1 MLKKHLHKYMYKIS
15 KLNRMASKLVLCSVF
30 SFGGTVVVAGS
41 TGYMQL
47 INKDNINIHLH
58 AGHAAQALH
67 QLSQQTGRAIG
78 YDRNTIALE
87 SISVAEKVFRKASFD
102 EVLNYILK
110 GTDIRPKEVSGG
122 IVLVRYAEK
131 QQSYGLKLQISDPQ
145 QRPIAGASVRELT
158 TGQSRL
164 SNEKGEVTIKL
175 PAGEYN
181 LVVTHIGYEKKELY
195 NLRLDAN
202 HLVVQQVTLKSK
214 DKALDEVVVTALGIK
229 RQDRSL
235 GYAVGKIKGDDLNR
249 VNNDNFLVGMA
260 GKVPGVSIS
269 ATGPTGSTVNMVI
282 RGASSLS
289 TDNQPLFV
297 VDGVPLMN
305 SLNNIG
311 EIGDDNKVDYGN
323 AIANINPED
332 IENISILKGPSA
344 AALYGSRAGN
354 GVVLITTKTGRSV
367 EKMTIGLTSNTVFD
381 IPYKF
386 IGLHNKFASGT
397 MPWRPG
403 DQPGDL
409 LIEES
414 SSAMVGPAL
423 DKGYKAVQWNSPL
436 DENGKPIPTELKSYP
451 DNIKNFVRTGLTS
464 TNGLSLSNRSEKLDY
479 RFSYSNMANKGIIP
493 NSDLFRNT
501 LNINSTMRLRK
512 DLSLGLSLDAS
523 RNNSNNRP
531 AGNRG
536 TNPMQAAYEVA
547 PHINILDLKDYWL
560 PGQEQIQ
567 QRSQSVGNHNNPY
580 FLAYGVNNAFT
591 RDRVFGNLRLDWTIR
606 KDWTAMLRYATDI
619 YWENRETKIPYSY
632 TNEPRGAYGIVNL
645 MNMEQ
650 NIDFL
655 TTYTKKWADF
665 QASGSLGGNLRY
677 NRGTSV
683 QNISKS
689 GAGLITP
696 GLYTLA
702 NISPLNLDFNSAI
715 SERAINSIYGLINL
729 NYRDMIY
736 LDLTGRNDWSSTLP
750 VNNRSYFYPS
760 ASLSVLANR
769 MLSLPKTVALLK
781 IRGGVARVG
790 NDTYPYNLSN
800 VLSNPGS
807 WGDVLRL
814 TRSGALLVPDL
825 KPEIATSYEIGADL
839 ALWDNRLKFEG
850 TYYKLDNKNQI
861 ISTTLPGSS
870 GFNSKNINAG
880 LLSSRGIELAVS
892 GRPIARQ
899 HWSWDVGVNWHRNR
913 TRIDELSEGVEFYTF
928 WTDGRGGART
938 YVGEEIGDLYD
949 SKLVTVEDP
958 SSPYYGYPIL
968 NKNGSWQAVRINN
981 SRNKIGNFNPDF
993 TMGLQSSLRY
1003 KRWTMNIAADM
1014 RFGGKFM
1021 SQTYRYFESNL
1032 TTQRFLDQLINPNG
1046 MTGETLRNYLV
1057 DHDLVR
1063 VKDNRYPIVGGPG
1076 EEYGGYPVNVG
1087 GVTGNFGV
1095 FNPGVIAQYD
1105 DKGNITGYTENL
1117 GGEGTKYI
1125 AYSDNYPWDFMNAA
1139 TFDAS
1144 FIKLR
1149 ELSFSYD
1156 VSGKWLKR
1164 FGIEKGSV
1172 GVYTRNLILW
1182 TKAKVGVDPE
1192 MAFQPET
1199 GVGFKQGIER
1209 YNVTPWA
1216 MPVGFKI
1223 NVTF

>member
-1 MLKKHLHKYMYKIS
+1 MYKII
-15 KLNRMASKLVLCSVF
+15 KLTGLATKLALCSLV
-30 SFGGTVVVAGS
+30 SCAVVDSQARVLDRGS
-41 TGYMQL
+41 AAHWDT
-47 INKDNINIHLH
+47 ITIHLLN
-58 AGHAAQALH
+58 GNAAQAIA
-67 QLSQQTGRAIG
+67 QLSKVTGQAIG
-78 YDRNTIALE
+78 YDRKMLQLERISIAQ
-87 SISVAEKVFRKASFD
+87 KTFQHASFD
-102 EVLNYILK
+102 EVLAYILK
-110 GTDIRPKEVSGG
+110 GTNIQSKRVLGG
-122 IVLVRYAEK
+122 VVLVKNGNK
-131 QQSYGLKLQISDPQ
+131 QELYDLKLQLVDRNKQ
-145 QRPIAGASVRELT
+145 PIRGASVRIPLT
-158 TGQSRL
+158 GESAL
-164 SNEKGEVTIKL
+164 SNADGEVTIKL
-175 PAGEYN
+175 AAGVYN
-181 LVVTHIGYEKKELY
+181 VLITHIGYEPKELTG
-195 NLRLDAN
+195 LKLDAGAAA
-202 HLVVQQVTLKSK
+202 VRQVILN
-214 DKALDEVVVTALGIK
+214 DDDNELDEVVVTALGIK

-235 GYAVGKIKGDDLNR
+235 GYAVGKIKGEDINR

-269 ATGPTGSTVNMVI
+269 ATGPTGSSVNMVI

-311 EIGDDNKVDYGN
+311 QIGDDNKVDYGN

-332 IENISILKGPSA
+332 IDNISILKGPSA

-354 GVVLITTKTGRSV
+354 GVVLITTKSGKNA
-367 EKMTIGLTSNTVFD
+367 EKMTIAVTSNTVFD

-386 IGLHNKFASGT
+386 IELHNKFASGT
-397 MPWRPG
+397 LPWRPG
-403 DQPGDL
+403 DLPGNL
-409 LIEES
+409 VIEEES
-414 SSAMVGPAL
+414 SVMVGPAL

-436 DENGKPIPTELKSYP
+436 DENGKPIPTELKAYP
-451 DNIKNFVRTGLTS
+451 DNIKNFVQTGVTS
-464 TNGLSLSNRSEKLDY
+464 TNGISLSNRSEKLDY

-501 LNINSTMRLRK
+501 LNVNSTMRLRNS
-512 DLSLGLSLDAS
+512 LTLGLALDAS

-547 PHINILDLKDYWL
+547 PHINIVDLQDYWL

-567 QRSQSVGNHNNPY
+567 QRSQSIGNHNNPY

-591 RDRVFGNLRLDWTIR
+591 RDRVFGNLRLDWTIK

-655 TTYTKKWADF
+655 TTYTTKLDAV
-665 QASGSLGGNLRY
+665 QVTGSLGGNLRY
-677 NRGTSV
+677 NRGKSV
-683 QNISKS
+683 QNTSKN

-702 NISPLNLDFNSAI
+702 NISPLNLDFYSTI
-715 SERAINSIYGLINL
+715 SERAINSVYGLVNL
-729 NYRDMIY
+729 SYRDMVY
-736 LDLTGRNDWSSTLP
+736 LDVTGRNDWSSTLP

-760 ASLSVLANR
+760 ASLSVLANQVF
-769 MLSLPKTVALLK
+769 SLPKTINLAKLRAG
-781 IRGGVARVG
+781 IARVG

-814 TRSGALLVPDL
+814 TRSGSLLVPNL
-825 KPEIATSYEIGADL
+825 KPEIATSYEFGLDL
-839 ALWDNRLKFEG
+839 GMWNNRLKFEG
-850 TYYKLDNKNQI
+850 TYYKLENKNQI

-892 GRPIARQ
+892 GRPIAKEN
-899 HWSWDVGVNWHRNR
+899 WTWDIGVNWHRNR
-913 TRIDELSEGVEFYTF
+913 TRIDKLSEGVEFYTF

-949 SKLVTVEDP
+949 SKLVTVEDQ
-958 SSPYYGYPIL
+958 SSPYYGFPIL

-1003 KRWTMNIAADM
+1003 KKWTMNIAADM

-1032 TTQRFLDQLINPNG
+1032 TTQRFLDQMINPNG

-1057 DHDLVR
+1057 DNNLVR
-1063 VKDNRYPIVGGPG
+1063 VQGNRYPIVGGPG
-1076 EEYGGYPVNVG
+1076 EEYGGYPISVG
-1087 GVTGNFGV
+1087 GLVGNFGV

-1105 DKGNITGYTENL
+1105 AKGNITGYTENL

-1156 VSGKWLKR
+1156 LSGKWLKR
-1164 FGIEKGSV
+1164 LGIENGSV

-1182 TKAKVGVDPE
+1182 TKAKVGIDPE

-1199 GVGFKQGIER
+1199 GIGFKQGIER
-1209 YNVTPWA
+1209 YNVTPWS
-1216 MPVGFKI
+1216 MPIGFKV

>member
-1 MLKKHLHKYMYKIS
+1 MYKII
-15 KLNRMASKLVLCSVF
+15 KLTSLATKLALCSMV
-30 SFGGTVVVAGS
+30 SCAVTSSQAKGLDRISMAHW
-41 TGYMQL
+41 
-47 INKDNINIHLH
+47 DNINIHLLN
-58 AGHAAQALH
+58 GNAAQAIL
-67 QLSQQTGRAIG
+67 QLSKQTGQAIG
-78 YDRNTIALE
+78 YDRNMLQLE
-87 SISVAEKVFRKASFD
+87 RISIAEKTFQNASFE
-102 EVLNYILK
+102 EVLNYILN
-110 GTDIRPKEVSGG
+110 GTNIKSKKVAGG
-122 IVLVRYAEK
+122 IVLVKNGNK
-131 QQSYGLKLQISDPQ
+131 QELYDLKLQVVDRKNQ
-145 QRPIAGASVRELT
+145 PIGGASVRIPL
-158 TGQSRL
+158 TGQSAS
-164 SNEKGEVTIKL
+164 SNAQGEVAIRLAPGVYDVT
-175 PAGEYN
+175 
-181 LVVTHIGYEKKELY
+181 VTHVGYAKKEL
-195 NLRLDAN
+195 NSLRVDASN
-202 HLVVQQVTLKSK
+202 VKVYPVTLTE
-214 DKALDEVVVTALGIK
+214 DDNELDEVVVTALGIK

-235 GYAVGKIKGDDLNR
+235 GYAVGKIKGEDINR

-269 ATGPTGSTVNMVI
+269 ATGPTGSSVNMVI

-311 EIGDDNKVDYGN
+311 QIGDDNKVDYGN

-332 IENISILKGPSA
+332 IDNISILKGPSA

-354 GVVLITTKTGRSV
+354 GVVLITTKSGKNA
-367 EKMTIGLTSNTVFD
+367 EKMTIAVTSNTVFD

-386 IGLHNKFASGT
+386 IDLHNKFASGT

-403 DQPGDL
+403 DLPGNL
-409 LIEES
+409 VIEEES
-414 SSAMVGPAL
+414 SVMVGPAL

-451 DNIKNFVRTGLTS
+451 NNIKNFVQTGITS
-464 TNGLSLSNRSEKLDY
+464 TNGISLSNRSEKLDY

-512 DLSLGLSLDAS
+512 SLTLGLALDAS

-547 PHINILDLKDYWL
+547 PHINILDLQDYWL
-560 PGQEQIQ
+560 PGQEEIQ
-567 QRSQSVGNHNNPY
+567 QRSQSIGNHNNPY

-591 RDRVFGNLRLDWTIR
+591 RDRVFGNLRLDWTIK
-606 KDWTAMLRYATDI
+606 KDWTAMIRYATDI

-655 TTYTKKWADF
+655 TTYSKKLAAF
-665 QASGSLGGNLRY
+665 QFTGSLGGNLRY
-677 NRGTSV
+677 NRGKSV
-683 QNISKS
+683 QNTSKN

-702 NISPLNLDFNSAI
+702 NISPLNLDFYSTI
-715 SERAINSIYGLINL
+715 SERAINSVYGLINL
-729 NYRDMIY
+729 SYRDMVY
-736 LDLTGRNDWSSTLP
+736 LDVTGRNDWSSTLP

-760 ASLSVLANR
+760 ASLSVLANQVF
-769 MLSLPKTVALLK
+769 SLPKTINLAKLRAG
-781 IRGGVARVG
+781 IARVG

-814 TRSGALLVPDL
+814 TRSGSLLVPNL
-825 KPEIATSYEIGADL
+825 KPEIATSYEFGFDL
-839 ALWDNRLKFEG
+839 GMWNNRLKFEG
-850 TYYKLDNKNQI
+850 TYYKLENKNQI

-880 LLSSRGIELAVS
+880 LLSSRGIELALS
-892 GRPIARQ
+892 GRPIAKEN
-899 HWSWDVGVNWHRNR
+899 WSWDVGVNWHRNR

-949 SKLVTVEDP
+949 SKLVTVEDQ
-958 SSPYYGYPIL
+958 SSPYYGFPIL

-1003 KRWTMNIAADM
+1003 KKWTMNIAADM

-1032 TTQRFLDQLINPNG
+1032 TTQRFLDQMINPNG

-1057 DHDLVR
+1057 DNNLVR
-1063 VKDNRYPIVGGPG
+1063 VQGNRYPIVGGPG
-1076 EEYGGYPVNVG
+1076 EEYGGYPISVG
-1087 GVTGNFGV
+1087 GMVGNFGV

-1105 DKGNITGYTENL
+1105 AKGNITGYTENL

-1156 VSGKWLKR
+1156 LSGKWLKR
-1164 FGIEKGSV
+1164 LGIENGSV
-1172 GVYTRNLILW
+1172 GIYTRNLILW
-1182 TKAKVGVDPE
+1182 TKAKVGIDPE

-1199 GVGFKQGIER
+1199 GIGFKQGIER
-1209 YNVTPWA
+1209 YNVTPWS
-1216 MPVGFKI
+1216 MPIGFKV

>member
-1 MLKKHLHKYMYKIS
+1 MYKII
-15 KLNRMASKLVLCSVF
+15 KLTGLATKLALCSLV
-30 SFGGTVVVAGS
+30 SCAVVDSQARVLDRGS
-41 TGYMQL
+41 AAHWDT
-47 INKDNINIHLH
+47 ITIHLLN
-58 AGHAAQALH
+58 GNAAQAIA
-67 QLSQQTGRAIG
+67 QLSKVTGQAIG
-78 YDRNTIALE
+78 YDRKMLQLERISIAQRT
-87 SISVAEKVFRKASFD
+87 FQHASFE
-102 EVLNYILK
+102 EVLAYILK
-110 GTDIRPKEVSGG
+110 GTNIQSKRVLGG
-122 IVLVRYAEK
+122 VVLVKDGNK
-131 QQSYGLKLQISDPQ
+131 QELYDLKLQLVDRNKQ
-145 QRPIAGASVRELT
+145 PIRGASVRIPLT
-158 TGQSRL
+158 GESAL
-164 SNEKGEVTIKL
+164 SNADGEVTIKL
-175 PAGEYN
+175 AAGVYN
-181 LVVTHIGYEKKELY
+181 VLITHIGYEPKELTG
-195 NLRLDAN
+195 LKLDAGAAA
-202 HLVVQQVTLKSK
+202 VRQVILNDDDNK
-214 DKALDEVVVTALGIK
+214 LDEVVVTALGIK

-235 GYAVGKIKGDDLNR
+235 GYAVGKIKGEDINR

-269 ATGPTGSTVNMVI
+269 ATGPTGSSVNMVI

-311 EIGDDNKVDYGN
+311 QIGDDNKVDYGN

-332 IENISILKGPSA
+332 IDNISILKGPSA

-354 GVVLITTKTGRSV
+354 GVVLITTKSGKNA
-367 EKMTIGLTSNTVFD
+367 EKMTIAVTSNTVFD

-386 IGLHNKFASGT
+386 IELHNKFASGT
-397 MPWRPG
+397 LPWRPG
-403 DQPGDL
+403 DLPGNL
-409 LIEES
+409 VIEEES
-414 SSAMVGPAL
+414 SVMVGPAL

-436 DENGKPIPTELKSYP
+436 DENGKPIPTELKAYP
-451 DNIKNFVRTGLTS
+451 DNIKNFVQTGVTS
-464 TNGLSLSNRSEKLDY
+464 TNGISLSNRSEKLDY

-501 LNINSTMRLRK
+501 LNVNSTMRLRNS
-512 DLSLGLSLDAS
+512 LTLGLALDAS

-547 PHINILDLKDYWL
+547 PHINIVDLQDYWL

-567 QRSQSVGNHNNPY
+567 QRSQSIGNHNNPY

-591 RDRVFGNLRLDWTIR
+591 RDRVFGNLRLDWTIK

-655 TTYTKKWADF
+655 TTYTTKLDAF
-665 QASGSLGGNLRY
+665 QVTGSLGGNLRY
-677 NRGTSV
+677 NRGKSV
-683 QNISKS
+683 QNTSKN

-702 NISPLNLDFNSAI
+702 NISPLNLDFYSTI
-715 SERAINSIYGLINL
+715 SERAINSVYGLVNL
-729 NYRDMIY
+729 SYRDMVY
-736 LDLTGRNDWSSTLP
+736 LDVTGRNDWSSTLP

-760 ASLSVLANR
+760 ASLSVLANQVF
-769 MLSLPKTVALLK
+769 SLPKTINLAKLRAG
-781 IRGGVARVG
+781 IARVG

-814 TRSGALLVPDL
+814 TRSGSLLVPNL
-825 KPEIATSYEIGADL
+825 KPEIATSYEFGLDL
-839 ALWDNRLKFEG
+839 GMWNNRLKFEG
-850 TYYKLDNKNQI
+850 TYYKLENKNQI

-892 GRPIARQ
+892 GRPIAKEN
-899 HWSWDVGVNWHRNR
+899 WTWDIGVNWHRNR
-913 TRIDELSEGVEFYTF
+913 TRIDKLSEGVEFYTF

-949 SKLVTVEDP
+949 SKLVTVEDQ
-958 SSPYYGYPIL
+958 SSPYYGFPIL

-1003 KRWTMNIAADM
+1003 KKWTMNIAADM

-1032 TTQRFLDQLINPNG
+1032 TTQRFLDQMINPNG
-1046 MTGETLRNYLV
+1046 MTGETLRNYLI
-1057 DHDLVR
+1057 DNNLVR
-1063 VKDNRYPIVGGPG
+1063 VQGNRYPIVGGPG
-1076 EEYGGYPVNVG
+1076 EEYGGYPISVG
-1087 GVTGNFGV
+1087 GLVGNFGV

-1105 DKGNITGYTENL
+1105 AKGNITGYTENL

-1156 VSGKWLKR
+1156 LSGKWLKR
-1164 FGIEKGSV
+1164 LGIENSSV

-1182 TKAKVGVDPE
+1182 TKAKVGIDPE

-1199 GVGFKQGIER
+1199 GIGFKQGIER
-1209 YNVTPWA
+1209 YNVTPWS
-1216 MPVGFKI
+1216 MPIGFKV

>member
-1 MLKKHLHKYMYKIS
+1 MYKII
-15 KLNRMASKLVLCSVF
+15 KLTGLATKLALCSLV
-30 SFGGTVVVAGS
+30 SCAVVDSQARVLDRGS
-41 TGYMQL
+41 AAHWDT
-47 INKDNINIHLH
+47 ITIHLLN
-58 AGHAAQALH
+58 GNAAQAIA
-67 QLSQQTGRAIG
+67 QLSKVTGQAIG
-78 YDRNTIALE
+78 YDRKMLQLERISIAQ
-87 SISVAEKVFRKASFD
+87 KTFQHASFE
-102 EVLNYILK
+102 EVLAYILK
-110 GTDIRPKEVSGG
+110 GTNIQSKRVLGG
-122 IVLVRYAEK
+122 VVLVKNGNK
-131 QQSYGLKLQISDPQ
+131 QELYDLKLQLVDRNKQ
-145 QRPIAGASVRELT
+145 PIRGASVRIPLT
-158 TGQSRL
+158 GESAL
-164 SNEKGEVTIKL
+164 SNADGEVTIKL
-175 PAGEYN
+175 AAGVYN
-181 LVVTHIGYEKKELY
+181 VLITHIGYEPKELTD
-195 NLRLDAN
+195 LKLDAGAAA
-202 HLVVQQVTLKSK
+202 VRQVILNDDDNK
-214 DKALDEVVVTALGIK
+214 LDEVVVTALGIK

-235 GYAVGKIKGDDLNR
+235 GYAVGKIKGEDINR

-269 ATGPTGSTVNMVI
+269 ATGPTGSSVNMVI

-311 EIGDDNKVDYGN
+311 QIGDDNKVDYGN

-332 IENISILKGPSA
+332 IDNISILKGPSA

-354 GVVLITTKTGRSV
+354 GVVLITTKSGKNA
-367 EKMTIGLTSNTVFD
+367 EKMTIAVTSNTVFD

-386 IGLHNKFASGT
+386 IELHNKFASGT
-397 MPWRPG
+397 LPWRPG
-403 DQPGDL
+403 DLPGNL
-409 LIEES
+409 VIEEES
-414 SSAMVGPAL
+414 SVMVGPAL

-436 DENGKPIPTELKSYP
+436 DENGKPIPTELKAYP
-451 DNIKNFVRTGLTS
+451 DNIKNFVQTGVTS
-464 TNGLSLSNRSEKLDY
+464 TNGISLSNRSEKLDY

-501 LNINSTMRLRK
+501 LNVNSTMRLRNS
-512 DLSLGLSLDAS
+512 LTLGLALDAS

-547 PHINILDLKDYWL
+547 PHINIVDLQDYWL

-567 QRSQSVGNHNNPY
+567 QRSQSIGNHNNPY

-591 RDRVFGNLRLDWTIR
+591 RDRVFGNLRLDWTIK

-655 TTYTKKWADF
+655 TTYTTKLDAF
-665 QASGSLGGNLRY
+665 QVTGSLGGNLRY
-677 NRGTSV
+677 NRGKSV
-683 QNISKS
+683 QNTSKN

-702 NISPLNLDFNSAI
+702 NISPLNLDFYSTI
-715 SERAINSIYGLINL
+715 SERAINSVYGLVNL
-729 NYRDMIY
+729 SYRDMVY
-736 LDLTGRNDWSSTLP
+736 LDVTGRNDWSSTLP

-760 ASLSVLANR
+760 ASLSVLANQVF
-769 MLSLPKTVALLK
+769 SLPKTINLAKLRAG
-781 IRGGVARVG
+781 IARVG

-814 TRSGALLVPDL
+814 TRSGSLLVPNL
-825 KPEIATSYEIGADL
+825 KPEIATSYEFGLDL
-839 ALWDNRLKFEG
+839 GMWNNRLKFEG
-850 TYYKLDNKNQI
+850 TYYKLENKNQI

-892 GRPIARQ
+892 GRPIAKEN
-899 HWSWDVGVNWHRNR
+899 WTWDIGVNWHRNR
-913 TRIDELSEGVEFYTF
+913 TRIDKLSEGVEFYTF

-949 SKLVTVEDP
+949 SKLVTVEDQ
-958 SSPYYGYPIL
+958 SSPYYGFPIL

-1003 KRWTMNIAADM
+1003 KKWTMNIAADM

-1032 TTQRFLDQLINPNG
+1032 TTQRFLDQMINPIG
-1046 MTGETLRNYLV
+1046 MTGETLRNYLI
-1057 DHDLVR
+1057 DNNLVR
-1063 VKDNRYPIVGGPG
+1063 VQGNRYPIVGGPG
-1076 EEYGGYPVNVG
+1076 EEYGGYPISVG
-1087 GVTGNFGV
+1087 GLVGNFGV

-1105 DKGNITGYTENL
+1105 AKGNITGYTENL

-1156 VSGKWLKR
+1156 LSGKWLKR
-1164 FGIEKGSV
+1164 LGIENSSV

-1182 TKAKVGVDPE
+1182 TKAKVGIDPE

-1199 GVGFKQGIER
+1199 GIGFKQGIER
-1209 YNVTPWA
+1209 YNVTPWS
-1216 MPVGFKI
+1216 MPIGFKV

>member
-1 MLKKHLHKYMYKIS
+1 MYKII
-15 KLNRMASKLVLCSVF
+15 KLTSLATKLALCSMV
-30 SFGGTVVVAGS
+30 SCAVTSSQAKGLDRISMAHW
-41 TGYMQL
+41 
-47 INKDNINIHLH
+47 DNINIHLLN
-58 AGHAAQALH
+58 GNAAQAIL
-67 QLSQQTGRAIG
+67 QLSKQTGQAIG
-78 YDRNTIALE
+78 YDRNMLQLE
-87 SISVAEKVFRKASFD
+87 RISIAEKTFQNASFE
-102 EVLNYILK
+102 EVLNYILN
-110 GTDIRPKEVSGG
+110 GTNIKSKKVAGG
-122 IVLVRYAEK
+122 IVLVKNGNK
-131 QQSYGLKLQISDPQ
+131 QELYDLKLQVVDRKNQ
-145 QRPIAGASVRELT
+145 PIGGASVRIPL
-158 TGQSRL
+158 TGQSAS
-164 SNEKGEVTIKL
+164 SNAQGEVAIRLAPSVYDVT
-175 PAGEYN
+175 
-181 LVVTHIGYEKKELY
+181 VTHVGYAKKEL
-195 NLRLDAN
+195 NSLRVDASN
-202 HLVVQQVTLKSK
+202 VKVYPVTLTE
-214 DKALDEVVVTALGIK
+214 DDNELDEVVVTALGIK

-235 GYAVGKIKGDDLNR
+235 GYAVGKIKGEDINR

-269 ATGPTGSTVNMVI
+269 ATGPTGSSVNMVI

-311 EIGDDNKVDYGN
+311 QIGDDNKVDYGN

-332 IENISILKGPSA
+332 IDNISILKGPSA

-354 GVVLITTKTGRSV
+354 GVVLITTKSGKNA
-367 EKMTIGLTSNTVFD
+367 EKMTIAVTSNTVFD

-386 IGLHNKFASGT
+386 IDLHNKFASGT

-403 DQPGDL
+403 DLPGNL
-409 LIEES
+409 VIEEES
-414 SSAMVGPAL
+414 SVMVGPAL

-451 DNIKNFVRTGLTS
+451 NNIKNFVQTGITS
-464 TNGLSLSNRSEKLDY
+464 TNGISLSNRSEKLDY

-512 DLSLGLSLDAS
+512 SLTLGLALDAS

-536 TNPMQAAYEVA
+536 TNPIQAAYEVA
-547 PHINILDLKDYWL
+547 PHINILDLQDYWL
-560 PGQEQIQ
+560 PGQEEIQ
-567 QRSQSVGNHNNPY
+567 QRSQSIGNHNNPY

-591 RDRVFGNLRLDWTIR
+591 RDRVFGNLRLDWTIK
-606 KDWTAMLRYATDI
+606 KDWTAMIRYATDI

-655 TTYTKKWADF
+655 TTYSKKLAAF
-665 QASGSLGGNLRY
+665 QFTGSLGGNLRY
-677 NRGTSV
+677 NRGKSV
-683 QNISKS
+683 QNTSKN

-702 NISPLNLDFNSAI
+702 NISPLNLDFYSTI
-715 SERAINSIYGLINL
+715 SERAINSVYGLINL
-729 NYRDMIY
+729 SYRDMVY
-736 LDLTGRNDWSSTLP
+736 LDVTGRNDWSSTLP

-760 ASLSVLANR
+760 ASLSVLANQVF
-769 MLSLPKTVALLK
+769 SLPKTINLAKLRAG
-781 IRGGVARVG
+781 IARVG

-814 TRSGALLVPDL
+814 TRSGSLLVPNL
-825 KPEIATSYEIGADL
+825 KPEIATSYEFGFDL
-839 ALWDNRLKFEG
+839 GMWNNRLKFEG
-850 TYYKLDNKNQI
+850 TYYKLENKNQI

-880 LLSSRGIELAVS
+880 LLSSRGIELALS
-892 GRPIARQ
+892 GRPIAKEN
-899 HWSWDVGVNWHRNR
+899 WSWDVGVNWHRNR

-949 SKLVTVEDP
+949 SKLVTVEDQ
-958 SSPYYGYPIL
+958 SSPYYGFPIL

-1003 KRWTMNIAADM
+1003 KKWTMNIAADM

-1032 TTQRFLDQLINPNG
+1032 TTQRFLDQMINPNG

-1057 DHDLVR
+1057 DNNLVR
-1063 VKDNRYPIVGGPG
+1063 VQGNRYPIVGGPG
-1076 EEYGGYPVNVG
+1076 EEYGGYPISVG
-1087 GVTGNFGV
+1087 GMVGNFGV

-1105 DKGNITGYTENL
+1105 AKGNITGYTENL

-1156 VSGKWLKR
+1156 LSGKWLKR
-1164 FGIEKGSV
+1164 LGIENGSV
-1172 GVYTRNLILW
+1172 GIYTRNLILW
-1182 TKAKVGVDPE
+1182 TKAKVGIDPE

-1199 GVGFKQGIER
+1199 GIGFKQGIER
-1209 YNVTPWA
+1209 YNVTPWS
-1216 MPVGFKI
+1216 MPIGFKV

>member
-1 MLKKHLHKYMYKIS
+1 MYKII
-15 KLNRMASKLVLCSVF
+15 KLTGLATKLALFSLVSCAVVDSQARVLDR
-30 SFGGTVVVAGS
+30 GS
-41 TGYMQL
+41 AAHWDT
-47 INKDNINIHLH
+47 ITIHLLN
-58 AGHAAQALH
+58 GNAAQAIA
-67 QLSQQTGRAIG
+67 QLSKVTGQAIG
-78 YDRNTIALE
+78 YDRKMLQLERISIAQ
-87 SISVAEKVFRKASFD
+87 KTFQHASFE
-102 EVLNYILK
+102 EVLAYILK
-110 GTDIRPKEVSGG
+110 GTNIQSKRVLGG
-122 IVLVRYAEK
+122 VVLVKNGNK
-131 QQSYGLKLQISDPQ
+131 QELYDLKLQLVDRNKQ
-145 QRPIAGASVRELT
+145 PIRGASVRIPLT
-158 TGQSRL
+158 GESAL
-164 SNEKGEVTIKL
+164 SNADGEVTIKL
-175 PAGEYN
+175 AAGVYN
-181 LVVTHIGYEKKELY
+181 VLITHIGYEPKELTG
-195 NLRLDAN
+195 LKLDAGAAA
-202 HLVVQQVTLKSK
+202 VRQVILNDDDNK
-214 DKALDEVVVTALGIK
+214 LDEVVVTALGIK

-235 GYAVGKIKGDDLNR
+235 GYAVGKIKGEDINR

-269 ATGPTGSTVNMVI
+269 ATGPTGSSVNMVI

-311 EIGDDNKVDYGN
+311 QIGDDNKVDYGN

-332 IENISILKGPSA
+332 IDNISILKGPSA

-354 GVVLITTKTGRSV
+354 GVVLITTKSGKNA
-367 EKMTIGLTSNTVFD
+367 EKMTIAVTSNTVFD

-386 IGLHNKFASGT
+386 IELHNKFASGT
-397 MPWRPG
+397 LPWRPG
-403 DQPGDL
+403 DLPGNL
-409 LIEES
+409 VIEEES
-414 SSAMVGPAL
+414 SVMVGPAL

-436 DENGKPIPTELKSYP
+436 DENGKPIPTELKAYP
-451 DNIKNFVRTGLTS
+451 DNIKNFVQTGVTS
-464 TNGLSLSNRSEKLDY
+464 TNGISLSNRSEKLDY

-501 LNINSTMRLRK
+501 LNVNSTMRLRNS
-512 DLSLGLSLDAS
+512 LTLGLALDAS

-547 PHINILDLKDYWL
+547 PHINIVDLQDYWL

-567 QRSQSVGNHNNPY
+567 QRSQSIGNHNNPY

-591 RDRVFGNLRLDWTIR
+591 RDRVFGNLRLDWTIK

-655 TTYTKKWADF
+655 TTYTKKLDAF
-665 QASGSLGGNLRY
+665 QVTGSLGGNLRY
-677 NRGTSV
+677 NRGKSV
-683 QNISKS
+683 QNTSKN

-702 NISPLNLDFNSAI
+702 NISPLNLDFYSTI
-715 SERAINSIYGLINL
+715 SERAINSVYGLVNL
-729 NYRDMIY
+729 SYRDMVY
-736 LDLTGRNDWSSTLP
+736 LDVTGRNDWSSTLP

-760 ASLSVLANR
+760 ASLSVLANQVF
-769 MLSLPKTVALLK
+769 SLPKTINLAKLRAG
-781 IRGGVARVG
+781 IARVG

-814 TRSGALLVPDL
+814 TRSGSLLVPNL
-825 KPEIATSYEIGADL
+825 KPEIATSYEFGLDL
-839 ALWDNRLKFEG
+839 GMWNNRLKFEG
-850 TYYKLDNKNQI
+850 TYYKLENKNQI

-892 GRPIARQ
+892 GRPIAKEN
-899 HWSWDVGVNWHRNR
+899 WTWDIGVNWHRNR
-913 TRIDELSEGVEFYTF
+913 TRIDKLSEGVEFYTF

-949 SKLVTVEDP
+949 SKLVTVEDQ
-958 SSPYYGYPIL
+958 SSPYYGFPIL

-1003 KRWTMNIAADM
+1003 KKWTMNIAADM

-1032 TTQRFLDQLINPNG
+1032 TTQRFLDQMINPNG
-1046 MTGETLRNYLV
+1046 MTGETLRNYLI
-1057 DHDLVR
+1057 DNNLVR
-1063 VKDNRYPIVGGPG
+1063 VQGNRYPIVGGPG
-1076 EEYGGYPVNVG
+1076 EEYGGYPISVG
-1087 GVTGNFGV
+1087 GLVGNFGV

-1105 DKGNITGYTENL
+1105 AKGNITGYTENL

-1156 VSGKWLKR
+1156 LSGKWLKR
-1164 FGIEKGSV
+1164 LGIENGSV

-1182 TKAKVGVDPE
+1182 TKAKVGIDPE

-1199 GVGFKQGIER
+1199 GIGFKQGIER
-1209 YNVTPWA
+1209 YNVTPWS
-1216 MPVGFKI
+1216 MPIGFKV

>member
-1 MLKKHLHKYMYKIS
+1 MYKII
-15 KLNRMASKLVLCSVF
+15 KLTGLATKLALCSLV
-30 SFGGTVVVAGS
+30 SCAVVDSQARVLDRGS
-41 TGYMQL
+41 AAHWDT
-47 INKDNINIHLH
+47 ITIHLLN
-58 AGHAAQALH
+58 GNAAQAIA
-67 QLSQQTGRAIG
+67 QLSKVTGQAIG
-78 YDRNTIALE
+78 YDRKMLQLERISIAQ
-87 SISVAEKVFRKASFD
+87 KTFQHASFE
-102 EVLNYILK
+102 EVLAYILK
-110 GTDIRPKEVSGG
+110 GTNIQSKRVLGG
-122 IVLVRYAEK
+122 VVLVKNGNK
-131 QQSYGLKLQISDPQ
+131 QELYDLKLQLVDRNKQ
-145 QRPIAGASVRELT
+145 PIRGASVRIPLT
-158 TGQSRL
+158 GESAL
-164 SNEKGEVTIKL
+164 SNADGEVTIKL
-175 PAGEYN
+175 AAGVYN
-181 LVVTHIGYEKKELY
+181 VLITHIGYEPKELTG
-195 NLRLDAN
+195 LKLDAGAAA
-202 HLVVQQVTLKSK
+202 VRQVILN
-214 DKALDEVVVTALGIK
+214 DDDNELDEVVVTALGIK

-235 GYAVGKIKGDDLNR
+235 GYAVGKIKGEDINR

-269 ATGPTGSTVNMVI
+269 ATGPTGSSVNMVI

-311 EIGDDNKVDYGN
+311 QIGDDNKVDYGN

-332 IENISILKGPSA
+332 IDNISILKGPSA

-354 GVVLITTKTGRSV
+354 GVVLITTKSGKNA
-367 EKMTIGLTSNTVFD
+367 EKMTIAVTSNTVFD

-386 IGLHNKFASGT
+386 IELHNKFASGT
-397 MPWRPG
+397 LPWRPG
-403 DQPGDL
+403 DLPGNL
-409 LIEES
+409 VIEEES
-414 SSAMVGPAL
+414 SVMVGPAL

-436 DENGKPIPTELKSYP
+436 DENGKPIPTELKAYP
-451 DNIKNFVRTGLTS
+451 DNIKNFVQTGVTS
-464 TNGLSLSNRSEKLDY
+464 TNGISLSNRSEKLDY

-501 LNINSTMRLRK
+501 LNVNSTMRLRNS
-512 DLSLGLSLDAS
+512 LTLGLALDAS

-547 PHINILDLKDYWL
+547 PHINIVDLQDYWL

-567 QRSQSVGNHNNPY
+567 QRSQSIGNHNNPY

-591 RDRVFGNLRLDWTIR
+591 RDRVFGNLRLDWTIK

-655 TTYTKKWADF
+655 TTYTTKLDAV
-665 QASGSLGGNLRY
+665 QVTGSLGGNLRY
-677 NRGTSV
+677 NRGKSV
-683 QNISKS
+683 QNTSKN

-702 NISPLNLDFNSAI
+702 NISPLNLDFYSTI
-715 SERAINSIYGLINL
+715 SERAINSVYGLVNL
-729 NYRDMIY
+729 SYRDMVY
-736 LDLTGRNDWSSTLP
+736 LDVTGRNDWSSTLP

-760 ASLSVLANR
+760 ASLSVLANQVF
-769 MLSLPKTVALLK
+769 SLPKTINLAKLRAG
-781 IRGGVARVG
+781 IARVG

-814 TRSGALLVPDL
+814 TRSGSLLVPNL
-825 KPEIATSYEIGADL
+825 KPEIATSYEFGLDL
-839 ALWDNRLKFEG
+839 GMWNNRLKFEG
-850 TYYKLDNKNQI
+850 TYYKLENKNQI

-892 GRPIARQ
+892 GRPIAKEN
-899 HWSWDVGVNWHRNR
+899 WTWDIGVNWHRNR
-913 TRIDELSEGVEFYTF
+913 TRIDKLSEGVEFYTF

-949 SKLVTVEDP
+949 SKLVTVEDQ
-958 SSPYYGYPIL
+958 SSPYYGFPIL

-1003 KRWTMNIAADM
+1003 KKWTMNIAADM

-1032 TTQRFLDQLINPNG
+1032 TTQRFLDQMINPNG
-1046 MTGETLRNYLV
+1046 MTGETLRNYLI
-1057 DHDLVR
+1057 DNNLVR
-1063 VKDNRYPIVGGPG
+1063 VQGNRYPIVGGPG
-1076 EEYGGYPVNVG
+1076 EEYGGYPISVG
-1087 GVTGNFGV
+1087 GLVGNFGV

-1105 DKGNITGYTENL
+1105 AKGNITGYTENL

-1156 VSGKWLKR
+1156 LSGKWLKR
-1164 FGIEKGSV
+1164 VGIENGSV

-1182 TKAKVGVDPE
+1182 TKAKVGIDPE

-1199 GVGFKQGIER
+1199 GIGFKQGIER
-1209 YNVTPWA
+1209 YNVTPWS
-1216 MPVGFKI
+1216 MPIGFKV

>member
-1 MLKKHLHKYMYKIS
+1 MYKII
-15 KLNRMASKLVLCSVF
+15 KLTGLATKLAICGIVSLSTTT
-30 SFGGTVVVAGS
+30 SRAEAVAN
-41 TGYMQL
+41 
-47 INKDNINIHLH
+47 INPAAWDNINIRLH
-58 AGHAAQALH
+58 AGNAAQAVL
-67 QLSQQTGRAIG
+67 QLAQESGQAIG
-78 YDRNTIALE
+78 YDRNILQLE
-87 SISVAEKVFRKASFD
+87 RLSIAEKTFQNASFE
-102 EVLNYILK
+102 EVLSYILK
-110 GTDIRPKEVSGG
+110 GTDIRSRKVTGG
-122 IVLVRYAEK
+122 VVLVRTAARQELYDLRLQILDAEK
-131 QQSYGLKLQISDPQ
+131 LPVQ
-145 QRPIAGASVRELT
+145 GASVQVLGL
-158 TGQSRL
+158 GQSAL
-164 SNEKGEVTIKL
+164 SNAKGELIIKL
-175 PAGEYN
+175 EVGRYD
-181 LVVTHIGYEKKELY
+181 LLITHIGYKKREL
-195 NLRLDAN
+195 NNVKLDASN
-202 HLVVQQVTLKSK
+202 TAVRQIILTEN
-214 DKALDEVVVTALGIK
+214 DNELDEVVVTALGIK

-235 GYAVGKIKGDDLNR
+235 GYAVGKIKGEDINR

-269 ATGPTGSTVNMVI
+269 STGPTGSTVNMVI

-305 SLNNIG
+305 SVNNVG
-311 EIGDDNKVDYGN
+311 QIGDDNKVDYGN

-332 IENISILKGPSA
+332 IDNISILKGPSA

-354 GVVLITTKTGRSV
+354 GVVLITTKSGKNA
-367 EKMTIGLTSNTVFD
+367 EKMTVSVTSNTVFD
-381 IPYKF
+381 LPYKF
-386 IGLHNKFASGT
+386 IDLHNKFASGT
-397 MPWRPG
+397 LPWRPG
-403 DQPGDL
+403 DQTGDL
-409 LIEES
+409 VIEEES
-414 SSAMVGPAL
+414 SVMVGPAL
-423 DKGYKAVQWNSPL
+423 DKGYKAIQWNSPL

-451 DNIKNFVRTGLTS
+451 NNIKNFVQTGVTS

-479 RFSYSNMANKGIIP
+479 RFSYSNMINKGIVP

-501 LNINSTMRLRK
+501 LNVNTTMRVRHN
-512 DLSLGLSLDAS
+512 LSLGLSLDAS

-536 TNPMQAAYEVA
+536 TNPLQAAYEVA

-567 QRSQSVGNHNNPY
+567 QRSQSIGNHNNPY

-606 KDWTAMLRYATDI
+606 KDWTAMVRYATDI
-619 YWENRETKIPYSY
+619 YWENRETKIPFSY

-645 MNMEQ
+645 MNIEQ

-655 TTYTKKWADF
+655 TTYDKKLGHFNAT
-665 QASGSLGGNLRY
+665 GSLGGNLRY

-683 QNISKS
+683 QNVSKNGS
-689 GAGLITP
+689 GLITP
-696 GLYTLA
+696 GLYTLS
-702 NISPLNLDFNSAI
+702 NIGQANLDFKSTI
-715 SERAINSIYGLINL
+715 SERAVNSVYGLINL
-729 NYRDMIY
+729 SYHDMVY
-736 LDLTGRNDWSSTLP
+736 LDLTARNDWSSTLP
-750 VNNRSYFYPS
+750 IDNRSYFYPS
-760 ASLSVLANR
+760 ASLSLLANQV
-769 MLSLPKTVALLK
+769 LSLPKSINLMKLRAGIAK
-781 IRGGVARVG
+781 VG
-790 NDTYPYNLSN
+790 NDTNPYNLSN

-814 TRSGALLVPDL
+814 TRSGQLRIPNL
-825 KPEIATSYEIGADL
+825 KPEIATSYELGVDL
-839 ALWDNRLKFEG
+839 GMWNNRLKFEG
-850 TYYKLDNKNQI
+850 TYYKLENKNQI
-861 ISTTLPGSS
+861 IPTTLPGSS
-870 GFNSKNINAG
+870 GFNLKSINAG
-880 LLSSRGIELAVS
+880 LLSSRGIELALS
-892 GRPIARQ
+892 GRPIAKEN
-899 HWSWDVGVNWHRNR
+899 WTWDVGVNWHRNR
-913 TRIDELSEGVEFYTF
+913 TRIDELSDGMEFYTF

-949 SKLVTVEDP
+949 SKLVTVEDQ
-958 SSPYYGYPIL
+958 SSPYYGFPIL

-993 TMGLQSSLRY
+993 SMGLQSSLRY
-1003 KRWTMNIAADM
+1003 KKWTMNIAADM

-1046 MTGETLRNYLV
+1046 MSGETLRNYLIEN
-1057 DHDLVR
+1057 DLVR
-1063 VKDNRYPIVGGPG
+1063 VQGNRYPIVGGPG
-1076 EEYGGYPVNVG
+1076 DEYGGYPIQVG
-1087 GVTGNFGV
+1087 NSEGNFGV

-1156 VSGKWLKR
+1156 LSGKWLKR
-1164 FGIEKGSV
+1164 LGIENGSV

-1182 TKAKVGVDPE
+1182 TKAKVGIDPE

-1209 YNVTPWA
+1209 YNVTPWS
-1216 MPVGFKI
+1216 MPIGFKV

>member
-1 MLKKHLHKYMYKIS
+1 MYKII
-15 KLNRMASKLVLCSVF
+15 KLTGLATKLALCSLV
-30 SFGGTVVVAGS
+30 SCAVVDSQARVLDRGS
-41 TGYMQL
+41 AAHWDT
-47 INKDNINIHLH
+47 ITIHLLN
-58 AGHAAQALH
+58 GNAAQAIA
-67 QLSQQTGRAIG
+67 QLSKVTGQAIG
-78 YDRNTIALE
+78 YDRKMLQLERISIAQ
-87 SISVAEKVFRKASFD
+87 KTFQHASFE
-102 EVLNYILK
+102 EVLAYILK
-110 GTDIRPKEVSGG
+110 GTNIQSKRVLGG
-122 IVLVRYAEK
+122 VVLVKNANK
-131 QQSYGLKLQISDPQ
+131 QELYDLKLQLVDRNKQ
-145 QRPIAGASVRELT
+145 PIRGASVRIPLT
-158 TGQSRL
+158 GESAL
-164 SNEKGEVTIKL
+164 SNADGEVTIKL
-175 PAGEYN
+175 AAGVYN
-181 LVVTHIGYEKKELY
+181 VLITHIGYEPKELTG
-195 NLRLDAN
+195 LKLDAGAAA
-202 HLVVQQVTLKSK
+202 VRQVILN
-214 DKALDEVVVTALGIK
+214 DDDNELDEVVVTALGIK

-235 GYAVGKIKGDDLNR
+235 GYAVGKIKGEDINR

-269 ATGPTGSTVNMVI
+269 ATGPTGSSVNMVI

-311 EIGDDNKVDYGN
+311 QIGDDNKVDYGN

-332 IENISILKGPSA
+332 IDNISILKGPSA

-354 GVVLITTKTGRSV
+354 GVVLITTKSGKNA
-367 EKMTIGLTSNTVFD
+367 EKMTIAVTSNTVFD

-386 IGLHNKFASGT
+386 IELHNKFASGT
-397 MPWRPG
+397 LPWRPG
-403 DQPGDL
+403 DLPGNL
-409 LIEES
+409 VIEEES
-414 SSAMVGPAL
+414 SVMVGPAL

-436 DENGKPIPTELKSYP
+436 DENGKPIPTELKAYP
-451 DNIKNFVRTGLTS
+451 DNIKNFVQTGVTS
-464 TNGLSLSNRSEKLDY
+464 TNGISLSNRSEKLDY

-501 LNINSTMRLRK
+501 LNVNSTMRLRNS
-512 DLSLGLSLDAS
+512 LTLGLALDAS

-547 PHINILDLKDYWL
+547 PHINIVDLQDYWL

-567 QRSQSVGNHNNPY
+567 QRSQSIGNHNNPY

-591 RDRVFGNLRLDWTIR
+591 RDRVFGNLRLDWTIK

-655 TTYTKKWADF
+655 TTYTTKLDVV
-665 QASGSLGGNLRY
+665 QVTGSLGGNLRY
-677 NRGTSV
+677 NRGKSV
-683 QNISKS
+683 QNTSKN

-702 NISPLNLDFNSAI
+702 NISPLNLDFYSTI
-715 SERAINSIYGLINL
+715 SERAINSVYGLVNL
-729 NYRDMIY
+729 SYRDMVY
-736 LDLTGRNDWSSTLP
+736 LDVTGRNDWSSTLP

-760 ASLSVLANR
+760 ASLSVLANQVF
-769 MLSLPKTVALLK
+769 SLPKTINLAKLRAG
-781 IRGGVARVG
+781 IARVG

-814 TRSGALLVPDL
+814 TRSGSLLVPNL
-825 KPEIATSYEIGADL
+825 KPEIATSYEFGLDL
-839 ALWDNRLKFEG
+839 GMWNNRLKFEG
-850 TYYKLDNKNQI
+850 TYYKLENKNQI

-892 GRPIARQ
+892 GRPIAKEN
-899 HWSWDVGVNWHRNR
+899 WTWDIGVNWHRNR
-913 TRIDELSEGVEFYTF
+913 TRIDKLSEGVEFYTF

-949 SKLVTVEDP
+949 SKLVTVEDQ
-958 SSPYYGYPIL
+958 SSPYYGFPIL

-1003 KRWTMNIAADM
+1003 KKWTMNIAADM

-1032 TTQRFLDQLINPNG
+1032 TTQRFLDQMINPNG
-1046 MTGETLRNYLV
+1046 MTGETLRNYLI
-1057 DHDLVR
+1057 DNNLVR
-1063 VKDNRYPIVGGPG
+1063 VQGNRYPIVGGPG
-1076 EEYGGYPVNVG
+1076 EEYGGYPISVG
-1087 GVTGNFGV
+1087 GLVGNFGV

-1105 DKGNITGYTENL
+1105 AKGNITGYTENL

-1156 VSGKWLKR
+1156 LSGKWLKR
-1164 FGIEKGSV
+1164 LGIENGSV

-1182 TKAKVGVDPE
+1182 TKAKVGIDPE

-1199 GVGFKQGIER
+1199 GIGFKQGIER
-1209 YNVTPWA
+1209 YNVTPWS
-1216 MPVGFKI
+1216 MPIGFKV

>member
-1 MLKKHLHKYMYKIS
+1 MYKII
-15 KLNRMASKLVLCSVF
+15 KLTSLATKLALCSMV
-30 SFGGTVVVAGS
+30 SGAVTSSQAKGLDRIS
-41 TGYMQL
+41 TAHW
-47 INKDNINIHLH
+47 DNINIHLLN
-58 AGHAAQALH
+58 GNAAQAIL
-67 QLSQQTGRAIG
+67 QLSKQTGQAIG
-78 YDRNTIALE
+78 YDRNMLQLE
-87 SISVAEKVFRKASFD
+87 RISIAEKTFRNASFE
-102 EVLNYILK
+102 EVLNYILN
-110 GTDIRPKEVSGG
+110 GTNIKSKKVAGG
-122 IVLVRYAEK
+122 IVLVKNGNK
-131 QQSYGLKLQISDPQ
+131 QELYDLKLQLVDRKNQPIS
-145 QRPIAGASVRELT
+145 GASVRIPL
-158 TGQSRL
+158 TGQSAS
-164 SNEKGEVTIKL
+164 SNAQGEVAIKL
-175 PAGEYN
+175 APGVYD
-181 LVVTHIGYEKKELY
+181 VTVTHVGYAKKEL
-195 NLRLDAN
+195 NSLRVDASN
-202 HLVVQQVTLKSK
+202 VKVYPVTLTE
-214 DKALDEVVVTALGIK
+214 DDNELDEVVVTALGIK

-235 GYAVGKIKGDDLNR
+235 GYAVGKIKGEDINR

-269 ATGPTGSTVNMVI
+269 ATGPTGSSVNMVI

-311 EIGDDNKVDYGN
+311 QIGDDNKVDYGN

-332 IENISILKGPSA
+332 IDNISILKGPSA

-354 GVVLITTKTGRSV
+354 GVVLITTKTGKNA
-367 EKMTIGLTSNTVFD
+367 EKMTIAVTSNTVFD

-386 IGLHNKFASGT
+386 IDLHNKFASGT

-403 DQPGDL
+403 DLPGNL
-409 LIEES
+409 VIEEES
-414 SSAMVGPAL
+414 SVMVGPAL

-451 DNIKNFVRTGLTS
+451 NNIKNFVQTGITS
-464 TNGLSLSNRSEKLDY
+464 TNGISLSNRSEKLDY

-512 DLSLGLSLDAS
+512 SLTLGLALDAS

-547 PHINILDLKDYWL
+547 PHINILDLQDYWL

-567 QRSQSVGNHNNPY
+567 QRSQSIGNHNNPY

-591 RDRVFGNLRLDWTIR
+591 RDRVFGNLRLDWTI
-606 KDWTAMLRYATDI
+606 KSDWTAMLRYATDI

-655 TTYTKKWADF
+655 TTYSKKLAAF
-665 QASGSLGGNLRY
+665 QFTGSLGGNLRY
-677 NRGTSV
+677 NRGKSV
-683 QNISKS
+683 QNTSKN

-702 NISPLNLDFNSAI
+702 NISPLNLDFYSTI
-715 SERAINSIYGLINL
+715 SERAINSVYGLINL
-729 NYRDMIY
+729 SYRDMVY
-736 LDLTGRNDWSSTLP
+736 LDVTGRNDWSSTLP
-750 VNNRSYFYPS
+750 VSNRSYFYPS
-760 ASLSVLANR
+760 ASLSALANQVF
-769 MLSLPKTVALLK
+769 SLPKSINLAKLRAG
-781 IRGGVARVG
+781 IARVG

-814 TRSGALLVPDL
+814 TRSGSLLVPNL
-825 KPEIATSYEIGADL
+825 KPEIATSYEFGFDL
-839 ALWDNRLKFEG
+839 GLWNNRLKFEG
-850 TYYKLDNKNQI
+850 TYYKLENKNQI

-880 LLSSRGIELAVS
+880 LLSSRGIELALS
-892 GRPIARQ
+892 GRPIAKEK
-899 HWSWDVGVNWHRNR
+899 WSWDVGVNWHRNR

-949 SKLVTVEDP
+949 SQLVTVEDQ
-958 SSPYYGYPIL
+958 SSPYYGFPIL
-968 NKNGSWQAVRINN
+968 DKNGSWQAVRINN

-1003 KRWTMNIAADM
+1003 KKWTMNIAADM

-1032 TTQRFLDQLINPNG
+1032 TTQRFLDQMINPNG

-1057 DHDLVR
+1057 DNNLVR
-1063 VKDNRYPIVGGPG
+1063 VQGNRYPIVGGPG
-1076 EEYGGYPVNVG
+1076 EEYGGYPISVG
-1087 GVTGNFGV
+1087 GMVGNFGV

-1149 ELSFSYD
+1149 ELSFNYD
-1156 VSGKWLKR
+1156 LSGKWLKR
-1164 FGIEKGSV
+1164 LGIENGSV

-1182 TKAKVGVDPE
+1182 TKAKVGIDPE

-1209 YNVTPWA
+1209 YNVTPWS
-1216 MPVGFKI
+1216 MPIGFKV

>member
-1 MLKKHLHKYMYKIS
+1 MYKII
-15 KLNRMASKLVLCSVF
+15 KLTGLATKLALCSMV
-30 SFGGTVVVAGS
+30 SCAVTNSHAGG
-41 TGYMQL
+41 L
-47 INKDNINIHLH
+47 EKINRAYWDNINIHLS
-58 AGHAAQALH
+58 GGNAAQAVL
-67 QLSQQTGRAIG
+67 QLSKQTGQAIG
-78 YDRNTIALE
+78 YDRSMLQLDRVLI
-87 SISVAEKVFRKASFD
+87 AEKKFQNASFE
-102 EVLNYILK
+102 EVLAYILN
-110 GTDIRPKEVSGG
+110 GTNIKSKRVSGG
-122 IVLVRYAEK
+122 IVLVKNTGRQE
-131 QQSYGLKLQISDPQ
+131 SYDLKLQLVDHTKQ
-145 QRPIAGASVRELT
+145 PIGGASVHIPL
-158 TGQSRL
+158 TGQSAF
-164 SNEKGEVTIKL
+164 SNAKGEVTIRL
-175 PAGEYN
+175 AAGVYDV
-181 LVVTHIGYEKKELY
+181 LISHVGYEKKELKD
-195 NLRLDAN
+195 LKLDAN
-202 HLVVQQVTLKSK
+202 TTGIRQVILNE
-214 DKALDEVVVTALGIK
+214 DANELDEVVVTALGIK

-235 GYAVGKIKGDDLNR
+235 GYAVGKIKGEDINR

-260 GKVPGVSIS
+260 GRVPGVSIS
-269 ATGPTGSTVNMVI
+269 STGPTGSSVNMVI

-305 SLNNIG
+305 SLNNVG
-311 EIGDDNKVDYGN
+311 QIGDDNKVDYGN

-332 IENISILKGPSA
+332 IDNISILKGPSA

-354 GVVLITTKTGRSV
+354 GVVLITTKSGKNA
-367 EKMTIGLTSNTVFD
+367 EKMTIAVTSNTVFD

-386 IGLHNKFASGT
+386 IELHNKFASGT
-397 MPWRPG
+397 LPWRPG
-403 DQPGDL
+403 DLPGNL
-409 LIEES
+409 VIEEES
-414 SSAMVGPAL
+414 SVMVGAAL

-436 DENGKPIPTELKSYP
+436 DENGKPIPTELKAYP
-451 DNIKNFVRTGLTS
+451 NNIKNFVQTGVTS
-464 TNGLSLSNRSEKLDY
+464 TNGISLSNRSEKLDY

-501 LNINSTMRLRK
+501 LNINSTMRLRNS
-512 DLSLGLSLDAS
+512 LTLGLSLDAS

-547 PHINILDLKDYWL
+547 PHINILDLQDYWL

-567 QRSQSVGNHNNPY
+567 QRSQSIGNHNNPY

-591 RDRVFGNLRLDWTIR
+591 RDRVFGNLRLDWTIK
-606 KDWTAMLRYATDI
+606 KDWTAMIRYATDI

-655 TTYTKKWADF
+655 TAYTKKITDF
-665 QASGSLGGNLRY
+665 QITGSLGGNLRY
-677 NRGTSV
+677 NRGKTV
-683 QNISKS
+683 QNTSKN

-702 NISPLNLDFNSAI
+702 NISPLNLDFYSTI
-715 SERAINSIYGLINL
+715 SERAINSVYGLINL
-729 NYRDMIY
+729 SYRDMVY
-736 LDLTGRNDWSSTLP
+736 LDVTGRNDWSSTLP

-760 ASLSVLANR
+760 ASLSVLANQVF
-769 MLSLPKTVALLK
+769 SLPKTINLAKLRAG
-781 IRGGVARVG
+781 IARVG

-814 TRSGALLVPDL
+814 TRSGSLLVPNL
-825 KPEIATSYEIGADL
+825 KPEIATSYEFGLDL
-839 ALWDNRLKFEG
+839 GMWNNRLKFEG
-850 TYYKLDNKNQI
+850 TYYKLENKNQI

-892 GRPIARQ
+892 GRPIAREN
-899 HWSWDVGVNWHRNR
+899 WSWDVGVNWHRNR
-913 TRIDELSEGVEFYTF
+913 TRIDELSDGVEFYTF

-949 SKLVTVEDP
+949 SKLVTVEDQ
-958 SSPYYGYPIL
+958 SSPYYGFPIL

-1003 KRWTMNIAADM
+1003 KKWTMNIAADM

-1032 TTQRFLDQLINPNG
+1032 TTQRFLDQMINPNG

-1057 DHDLVR
+1057 DNNLVR
-1063 VKDNRYPIVGGPG
+1063 VQGNRYPIVGGPG
-1076 EEYGGYPVNVG
+1076 EEYGGYPISVG
-1087 GVTGNFGV
+1087 GLVGNFGV

-1105 DKGNITGYTENL
+1105 DKGNIIGYTENL

-1156 VSGKWLKR
+1156 LTGKWLKR
-1164 FGIEKGSV
+1164 LGIENGSV

-1182 TKAKVGVDPE
+1182 TKAKVGIDPE

-1209 YNVTPWA
+1209 YNVTPWS
-1216 MPVGFKI
+1216 MPIGFKV

>member
-1 MLKKHLHKYMYKIS
+1 MYKII
-15 KLNRMASKLVLCSVF
+15 KLTSLATKLALCSMV
-30 SFGGTVVVAGS
+30 SGAVTSSQAKGLDRIS
-41 TGYMQL
+41 TAHW
-47 INKDNINIHLH
+47 DNINIHLLN
-58 AGHAAQALH
+58 GNAAQAIL
-67 QLSQQTGRAIG
+67 QLSKQTGQAIG
-78 YDRNTIALE
+78 YDRNMLQLE
-87 SISVAEKVFRKASFD
+87 RISIAEKTFRNASFE
-102 EVLNYILK
+102 EVLNYILN
-110 GTDIRPKEVSGG
+110 GTNIKSKKVAGG
-122 IVLVRYAEK
+122 IVLVKNGNK
-131 QQSYGLKLQISDPQ
+131 QELYDLKLQLVDRKNQPIS
-145 QRPIAGASVRELT
+145 GASVRIPL
-158 TGQSRL
+158 TGQSAW
-164 SNEKGEVTIKL
+164 SNAQGEVAIKL
-175 PAGEYN
+175 APGVYD
-181 LVVTHIGYEKKELY
+181 VTVTHVGYAKKEL
-195 NLRLDAN
+195 NSLRVDASN
-202 HLVVQQVTLKSK
+202 VKVYPVTLTE
-214 DKALDEVVVTALGIK
+214 DDNELDEVVVTALGIK

-235 GYAVGKIKGDDLNR
+235 GYAVGKIKGEDINR

-269 ATGPTGSTVNMVI
+269 ATGPTGSSVNMVI

-311 EIGDDNKVDYGN
+311 QIGDDNKVDYGN

-332 IENISILKGPSA
+332 IDNISILKGPSA

-354 GVVLITTKTGRSV
+354 GVVLITTKTGKNA
-367 EKMTIGLTSNTVFD
+367 EKMTIAVTSNTVFD

-386 IGLHNKFASGT
+386 IDLHNKFASGT

-403 DQPGDL
+403 DLPGNL
-409 LIEES
+409 VIEEES
-414 SSAMVGPAL
+414 SVMVGPAL

-451 DNIKNFVRTGLTS
+451 NNIKNFVQTGITS
-464 TNGLSLSNRSEKLDY
+464 TNGISLSNRSEKLDY

-512 DLSLGLSLDAS
+512 SLTLGLALDAS

-547 PHINILDLKDYWL
+547 PHINILDLQDYWL

-567 QRSQSVGNHNNPY
+567 QRSQSIGNHNNPY

-591 RDRVFGNLRLDWTIR
+591 RDRVFGNLRLDWTI
-606 KDWTAMLRYATDI
+606 KSDWTAMLRYATDI

-655 TTYTKKWADF
+655 TTYSKKLAAF
-665 QASGSLGGNLRY
+665 QFTGSLGGNLRY
-677 NRGTSV
+677 NRGESV
-683 QNISKS
+683 QNTSKN

-702 NISPLNLDFNSAI
+702 NISPLNLDFYSTI
-715 SERAINSIYGLINL
+715 SERAINSVYGLINL
-729 NYRDMIY
+729 SYRDMVY
-736 LDLTGRNDWSSTLP
+736 LDVTGRNDWSSTLP

-760 ASLSVLANR
+760 ASLSVLANQVF
-769 MLSLPKTVALLK
+769 SLPKSINLAKLRAG
-781 IRGGVARVG
+781 IARVG

-814 TRSGALLVPDL
+814 TRSGSLLVPNL
-825 KPEIATSYEIGADL
+825 KPEIATSYEFGFDL
-839 ALWDNRLKFEG
+839 GMWNNRLKFEG
-850 TYYKLDNKNQI
+850 TYYKLENKNQI

-880 LLSSRGIELAVS
+880 LLSSRGIELALS
-892 GRPIARQ
+892 GRPIAKEK
-899 HWSWDVGVNWHRNR
+899 WSWDVGVNWHRNR

-949 SKLVTVEDP
+949 SQLVTVEDQ
-958 SSPYYGYPIL
+958 SSPYYGFPIL
-968 NKNGSWQAVRINN
+968 DKNGSWQAVRINN

-1003 KRWTMNIAADM
+1003 KKWTMNIAADM

-1032 TTQRFLDQLINPNG
+1032 TTQRFLDQMINPNG

-1057 DHDLVR
+1057 DNNLVR
-1063 VKDNRYPIVGGPG
+1063 VQGNRYPIVGGPG
-1076 EEYGGYPVNVG
+1076 EEYGGYPISVG
-1087 GVTGNFGV
+1087 GMVGNFGV

-1149 ELSFSYD
+1149 ELSFNYD
-1156 VSGKWLKR
+1156 LSGKWLKR
-1164 FGIEKGSV
+1164 LGIENGSV

-1182 TKAKVGVDPE
+1182 TKAKVGIDPE

-1209 YNVTPWA
+1209 YNVTPWS
-1216 MPVGFKI
+1216 MPIGFKV

>member
-1 MLKKHLHKYMYKIS
+1 MYKII
-15 KLNRMASKLVLCSVF
+15 KLTGLATKLALCSLV
-30 SFGGTVVVAGS
+30 SCAVVDSQARVLDRGS
-41 TGYMQL
+41 AAHWDT
-47 INKDNINIHLH
+47 ITIHLLN
-58 AGHAAQALH
+58 GNAAQTIA
-67 QLSQQTGRAIG
+67 QLSKVTGQAIG
-78 YDRNTIALE
+78 YDRKMLQLERISIAQ
-87 SISVAEKVFRKASFD
+87 KTFQHASFE
-102 EVLNYILK
+102 EVLAYILK
-110 GTDIRPKEVSGG
+110 GTNIQSKRVLGG
-122 IVLVRYAEK
+122 VVLVKNGNK
-131 QQSYGLKLQISDPQ
+131 QELYDLKLQLVDRNKQ
-145 QRPIAGASVRELT
+145 PIRGASVRIPLT
-158 TGQSRL
+158 GESAL
-164 SNEKGEVTIKL
+164 SNADGEVTIKL
-175 PAGEYN
+175 AAGVYN
-181 LVVTHIGYEKKELY
+181 VLITHIGYEPKELTGVK
-195 NLRLDAN
+195 LDAGAAA
-202 HLVVQQVTLKSK
+202 VRQVILN
-214 DKALDEVVVTALGIK
+214 DDDNELDEVVVTALGIK

-235 GYAVGKIKGDDLNR
+235 GYAVGKIKGEDINR

-269 ATGPTGSTVNMVI
+269 ATGPTGSSVNMVI

-311 EIGDDNKVDYGN
+311 QIGDDNKVDYGN

-332 IENISILKGPSA
+332 IDNISILKGPSA

-354 GVVLITTKTGRSV
+354 GVVLITTKSGKNA
-367 EKMTIGLTSNTVFD
+367 EKMTIAVTSNTVFD

-386 IGLHNKFASGT
+386 IELHNKFASGT
-397 MPWRPG
+397 LPWRPG
-403 DQPGDL
+403 DLPGNL
-409 LIEES
+409 VIEEES
-414 SSAMVGPAL
+414 SVMVGPAL

-436 DENGKPIPTELKSYP
+436 DENGKPIPTELKAYP
-451 DNIKNFVRTGLTS
+451 DNIKNFVQTGVTS
-464 TNGLSLSNRSEKLDY
+464 TNGISLSNRSEKLDY

-501 LNINSTMRLRK
+501 LNVNSTMRLRNS
-512 DLSLGLSLDAS
+512 LTLGLALDAS

-547 PHINILDLKDYWL
+547 PHINIVDLQDYWL

-567 QRSQSVGNHNNPY
+567 QRSQSIGNHNNPY

-591 RDRVFGNLRLDWTIR
+591 RDRVFGNLRLDWTIK

-655 TTYTKKWADF
+655 TTYTTKLDVV
-665 QASGSLGGNLRY
+665 QVTGSLGGNLRY
-677 NRGTSV
+677 NRGKSV
-683 QNISKS
+683 QNTSKN

-702 NISPLNLDFNSAI
+702 NISPLNLDFYSTI
-715 SERAINSIYGLINL
+715 SERAINSVYGLVNL
-729 NYRDMIY
+729 SYRDMVY
-736 LDLTGRNDWSSTLP
+736 LDVTGRNDWSSTLP

-760 ASLSVLANR
+760 ASLSVLANQVF
-769 MLSLPKTVALLK
+769 SLPKTINLAKLRAG
-781 IRGGVARVG
+781 IARVG

-814 TRSGALLVPDL
+814 TRSGSLLVPNL
-825 KPEIATSYEIGADL
+825 KPEIATSYEFGLDL
-839 ALWDNRLKFEG
+839 GMWNNRLKFEG
-850 TYYKLDNKNQI
+850 TYYKLENKNQI

-892 GRPIARQ
+892 GRPIAKEN
-899 HWSWDVGVNWHRNR
+899 WTWDIGVNWHRNR
-913 TRIDELSEGVEFYTF
+913 TRIDKLSEGVEFYTF

-949 SKLVTVEDP
+949 SKLVTVEDQ
-958 SSPYYGYPIL
+958 SSPYYGFPIL

-1003 KRWTMNIAADM
+1003 KKWTMNIAADM

-1032 TTQRFLDQLINPNG
+1032 TTQRFLDQMINPNG

-1057 DHDLVR
+1057 DNNLVR
-1063 VKDNRYPIVGGPG
+1063 VQGNRYPIVGGPG
-1076 EEYGGYPVNVG
+1076 EEYGGYPISVG
-1087 GVTGNFGV
+1087 GLVGNFGV

-1105 DKGNITGYTENL
+1105 AKGNITGYTENL

-1156 VSGKWLKR
+1156 LSGKWLKR
-1164 FGIEKGSV
+1164 LGIENGSV

-1182 TKAKVGVDPE
+1182 TKAKVGIDPE

-1199 GVGFKQGIER
+1199 GIGFKQGIER
-1209 YNVTPWA
+1209 YNVTPWS
-1216 MPVGFKI
+1216 MPIGFKV

>member
-1 MLKKHLHKYMYKIS
+1 MYKII
-15 KLNRMASKLVLCSVF
+15 KLTGLATKLALCSLV
-30 SFGGTVVVAGS
+30 SCAVVDSQARVLDRGS
-41 TGYMQL
+41 AAHWDT
-47 INKDNINIHLH
+47 ITIHLLN
-58 AGHAAQALH
+58 GNAAQAIA
-67 QLSQQTGRAIG
+67 QLSKVTGQAIG
-78 YDRNTIALE
+78 YDRKMLQLERISIAQ
-87 SISVAEKVFRKASFD
+87 KTFQHASFE
-102 EVLNYILK
+102 EVLAYILK
-110 GTDIRPKEVSGG
+110 GTNIQSKRVLGG
-122 IVLVRYAEK
+122 VVLVKNANK
-131 QQSYGLKLQISDPQ
+131 QELYDLKLQLVDRNKQ
-145 QRPIAGASVRELT
+145 PIRGASVRIPLT
-158 TGQSRL
+158 GESAL
-164 SNEKGEVTIKL
+164 SNADGEVTIKL
-175 PAGEYN
+175 AAGVYN
-181 LVVTHIGYEKKELY
+181 VLITHIGYEPKELTG
-195 NLRLDAN
+195 LKLDAGAAA
-202 HLVVQQVTLKSK
+202 VRQVILN
-214 DKALDEVVVTALGIK
+214 DDDNELDEVVVTALGIK

-235 GYAVGKIKGDDLNR
+235 GYAVGKIKGEDINR

-269 ATGPTGSTVNMVI
+269 ATGPTGSSVNMVI

-311 EIGDDNKVDYGN
+311 QIGDDNKVDYGN

-332 IENISILKGPSA
+332 IDNISILKGPSA

-354 GVVLITTKTGRSV
+354 GVVLITTKSGKNA
-367 EKMTIGLTSNTVFD
+367 EKMTIAVTSNTVFD

-386 IGLHNKFASGT
+386 IELHNKFASGT
-397 MPWRPG
+397 LPWRPG
-403 DQPGDL
+403 DLPGNL
-409 LIEES
+409 VIEEES
-414 SSAMVGPAL
+414 SVMVGPAL

-436 DENGKPIPTELKSYP
+436 DENGKPIPTELKAYP
-451 DNIKNFVRTGLTS
+451 DNIKNFVQTGVTS
-464 TNGLSLSNRSEKLDY
+464 TNGISLSNRSEKLDY

-501 LNINSTMRLRK
+501 LNVNSTMRLRNS
-512 DLSLGLSLDAS
+512 LTLGLALDAS

-547 PHINILDLKDYWL
+547 PHINIVDLQDYWL

-567 QRSQSVGNHNNPY
+567 QRSQSIGNHNNPY

-591 RDRVFGNLRLDWTIR
+591 RDRVFGNLRLDWTIK

-655 TTYTKKWADF
+655 TTYTTKLDAV
-665 QASGSLGGNLRY
+665 QVTGSLGGNLRY
-677 NRGTSV
+677 NRGKSV
-683 QNISKS
+683 QNTSKN

-702 NISPLNLDFNSAI
+702 NISPLNLDFYSTI
-715 SERAINSIYGLINL
+715 SERAINSVYGLVNL
-729 NYRDMIY
+729 SYRDMVY
-736 LDLTGRNDWSSTLP
+736 LDVTGRNDWSSTLP

-760 ASLSVLANR
+760 ASLSVLANQVF
-769 MLSLPKTVALLK
+769 SLPKTINLAKLRAG
-781 IRGGVARVG
+781 IARVG

-814 TRSGALLVPDL
+814 TRSGSLLVPNL
-825 KPEIATSYEIGADL
+825 KPEIATSYEFGLDL
-839 ALWDNRLKFEG
+839 GMWNNRLKFEG
-850 TYYKLDNKNQI
+850 TYYKLENKNQI

-892 GRPIARQ
+892 GRPIAKEN
-899 HWSWDVGVNWHRNR
+899 WTWDIGVNWHRNR
-913 TRIDELSEGVEFYTF
+913 TRIDKLSEGVEFYTF

-949 SKLVTVEDP
+949 SKLVTVEDQ
-958 SSPYYGYPIL
+958 SSPYYGFPIL

-1003 KRWTMNIAADM
+1003 KKWTMNIAADM

-1032 TTQRFLDQLINPNG
+1032 TTQRFLDQMINPNG
-1046 MTGETLRNYLV
+1046 MTGETLRNYLI
-1057 DHDLVR
+1057 DNNLVR
-1063 VKDNRYPIVGGPG
+1063 VQGNRYPIVGGPG
-1076 EEYGGYPVNVG
+1076 EEYGGYPISVG
-1087 GVTGNFGV
+1087 GLVGNFGV

-1105 DKGNITGYTENL
+1105 AKGNITGYTENL

-1156 VSGKWLKR
+1156 LSGKWLKR
-1164 FGIEKGSV
+1164 LGIENGSV

-1182 TKAKVGVDPE
+1182 TKAKVGIDPE

-1199 GVGFKQGIER
+1199 GIGFKQGIER
-1209 YNVTPWA
+1209 YNVTPWS
-1216 MPVGFKI
+1216 MPIGFKV

>member
-1 MLKKHLHKYMYKIS
+1 MYKII
-15 KLNRMASKLVLCSVF
+15 KLTSLATKLALCSMV
-30 SFGGTVVVAGS
+30 SCAVTSSQAKGLDRISMAHW
-41 TGYMQL
+41 
-47 INKDNINIHLH
+47 DNINIHLLN
-58 AGHAAQALH
+58 GNAAQAIL
-67 QLSQQTGRAIG
+67 QLSKQTGQAIG
-78 YDRNTIALE
+78 YDRNMLQLE
-87 SISVAEKVFRKASFD
+87 RISIAEKTFQNASFE
-102 EVLNYILK
+102 EVLNYILN
-110 GTDIRPKEVSGG
+110 GTNIKSKKVAGG
-122 IVLVRYAEK
+122 IVLVKNGNK
-131 QQSYGLKLQISDPQ
+131 QELYDLKLQVVDRKNQ
-145 QRPIAGASVRELT
+145 PIGGASVRIPL
-158 TGQSRL
+158 TGQSAS
-164 SNEKGEVTIKL
+164 SNAQGEVAIRLAPGVYDVT
-175 PAGEYN
+175 
-181 LVVTHIGYEKKELY
+181 VTHVGYAKKEL
-195 NLRLDAN
+195 NSLRVDASN
-202 HLVVQQVTLKSK
+202 VKVYPVTLTE
-214 DKALDEVVVTALGIK
+214 DDNELDEVVVTALGIK

-235 GYAVGKIKGDDLNR
+235 GYAVGKIKGEDINR

-269 ATGPTGSTVNMVI
+269 ATGPTGSSVNMVI

-311 EIGDDNKVDYGN
+311 QIGDDNKVDYGN

-332 IENISILKGPSA
+332 IDNISILKGPSA

-354 GVVLITTKTGRSV
+354 GVVLITTKSGKNA
-367 EKMTIGLTSNTVFD
+367 EKMTIAVTSNTVFD

-386 IGLHNKFASGT
+386 IDLHNKFASGT

-403 DQPGDL
+403 DLPGNL
-409 LIEES
+409 VIEEES
-414 SSAMVGPAL
+414 SVMVGPAL

-451 DNIKNFVRTGLTS
+451 NNIKNFVQTGITS
-464 TNGLSLSNRSEKLDY
+464 TNGISLSNRSEKLDY

-512 DLSLGLSLDAS
+512 SLTLGLALDAS

-536 TNPMQAAYEVA
+536 TNPIQAAYEVA
-547 PHINILDLKDYWL
+547 PHINILDLQDYWL
-560 PGQEQIQ
+560 PGQEEIQ
-567 QRSQSVGNHNNPY
+567 QRSQSIGNHNNPY

-591 RDRVFGNLRLDWTIR
+591 RDRVFGNLRLDWTIK
-606 KDWTAMLRYATDI
+606 KDWTAMIRYATDI

-655 TTYTKKWADF
+655 TTYSKKLAAF
-665 QASGSLGGNLRY
+665 QFTGSLGGNLRY
-677 NRGTSV
+677 NRGKSV
-683 QNISKS
+683 QNTSKN

-702 NISPLNLDFNSAI
+702 NISPLNLDFYSTI
-715 SERAINSIYGLINL
+715 SERAINSVYGLINL
-729 NYRDMIY
+729 SYRDMVY
-736 LDLTGRNDWSSTLP
+736 LDVTGRNDWSSTLP

-760 ASLSVLANR
+760 ASLSVLANQVF
-769 MLSLPKTVALLK
+769 SLPKTINLAKLRAG
-781 IRGGVARVG
+781 IARVG

-814 TRSGALLVPDL
+814 TRSGSLLVPNL
-825 KPEIATSYEIGADL
+825 KPEIATSYEFGFDL
-839 ALWDNRLKFEG
+839 GMWNNRLKFEG
-850 TYYKLDNKNQI
+850 TYYKLENKNQI

-880 LLSSRGIELAVS
+880 LLSSRGIELALS
-892 GRPIARQ
+892 GRPIAKEN
-899 HWSWDVGVNWHRNR
+899 WSWDVGVNWHRNR

-949 SKLVTVEDP
+949 SKLVTVEDQ
-958 SSPYYGYPIL
+958 SSPYYGFPIL

-1003 KRWTMNIAADM
+1003 KKWTMNIAADM

-1032 TTQRFLDQLINPNG
+1032 TTQRFLDQMINPNG

-1057 DHDLVR
+1057 DNNLVR
-1063 VKDNRYPIVGGPG
+1063 VQGNRYPIVGGPG
-1076 EEYGGYPVNVG
+1076 EEYGGYPISVG
-1087 GVTGNFGV
+1087 GMVGNFGV

-1105 DKGNITGYTENL
+1105 AKGNITGYTENL

-1156 VSGKWLKR
+1156 LSGKWLKR
-1164 FGIEKGSV
+1164 LGIENGSV
-1172 GVYTRNLILW
+1172 GMYTRNLILW
-1182 TKAKVGVDPE
+1182 TKAKVGIDPE

-1199 GVGFKQGIER
+1199 GIGFKQGIER
-1209 YNVTPWA
+1209 YNVTPWS
-1216 MPVGFKI
+1216 MPIGFKV

>member
-1 MLKKHLHKYMYKIS
+1 MYKII
-15 KLNRMASKLVLCSVF
+15 KLTGLATKLALCSLV
-30 SFGGTVVVAGS
+30 SCAVVDSQARVLDRGS
-41 TGYMQL
+41 AAHWDT
-47 INKDNINIHLH
+47 ITIHLLN
-58 AGHAAQALH
+58 GNAAQAIA
-67 QLSQQTGRAIG
+67 QLSKVTGQAIG
-78 YDRNTIALE
+78 YDRKMLQLERISIAQ
-87 SISVAEKVFRKASFD
+87 KTFQHASFE
-102 EVLNYILK
+102 EVLAYILK
-110 GTDIRPKEVSGG
+110 GTNIQSKRVLGG
-122 IVLVRYAEK
+122 VVLVKNGNK
-131 QQSYGLKLQISDPQ
+131 QELYDLKLQLVDRNKQ
-145 QRPIAGASVRELT
+145 PIRGASVRIPLT
-158 TGQSRL
+158 GESAL
-164 SNEKGEVTIKL
+164 SNADGDVTIKL
-175 PAGEYN
+175 AAGVYN
-181 LVVTHIGYEKKELY
+181 VLITHIGYEPKELTG
-195 NLRLDAN
+195 LKLDAGAAA
-202 HLVVQQVTLKSK
+202 VRQVILN
-214 DKALDEVVVTALGIK
+214 DDDNELDEVVVTALGIK

-235 GYAVGKIKGDDLNR
+235 GYAVGKIKGEDINR

-260 GKVPGVSIS
+260 GKLPGVSIS
-269 ATGPTGSTVNMVI
+269 ATGPTGSSVNMVI

-311 EIGDDNKVDYGN
+311 QIGDDNKVDYGN

-332 IENISILKGPSA
+332 IDNISILKGPSA

-354 GVVLITTKTGRSV
+354 GVVLITTKSGKNA
-367 EKMTIGLTSNTVFD
+367 EKMTIAVTSNTVFD

-386 IGLHNKFASGT
+386 IELHNKFASGT
-397 MPWRPG
+397 LPWRPG
-403 DQPGDL
+403 DLPGNL
-409 LIEES
+409 VIEEES
-414 SSAMVGPAL
+414 SVMVGPAL

-436 DENGKPIPTELKSYP
+436 DENGKPIPTELKAYP
-451 DNIKNFVRTGLTS
+451 DNIKNFVQTGVTS
-464 TNGLSLSNRSEKLDY
+464 TNGISLSNRSEKLDY

-501 LNINSTMRLRK
+501 LNVNSTMRLRNS
-512 DLSLGLSLDAS
+512 LTLGLALDAS

-547 PHINILDLKDYWL
+547 PHINILDLQDYWL

-567 QRSQSVGNHNNPY
+567 QRSQSIGNHNNPY

-591 RDRVFGNLRLDWTIR
+591 RDRIFGNLRLDWTVK

-655 TTYTKKWADF
+655 TTYTTKLDAV
-665 QASGSLGGNLRY
+665 QVTGSLGGNLRY
-677 NRGTSV
+677 NRGKSV
-683 QNISKS
+683 QNTSKN

-702 NISPLNLDFNSAI
+702 NISPLNLDFYSTI
-715 SERAINSIYGLINL
+715 SERAINSVYGLVNL
-729 NYRDMIY
+729 SYRDMVY
-736 LDLTGRNDWSSTLP
+736 LDVTGRNDWSSTLP

-760 ASLSVLANR
+760 ASLSVLANQVF
-769 MLSLPKTVALLK
+769 SLPKTINLAKLRAG
-781 IRGGVARVG
+781 IARVG

-814 TRSGALLVPDL
+814 TRSGSLLVPNL
-825 KPEIATSYEIGADL
+825 KPEIATSYEFGLDL
-839 ALWDNRLKFEG
+839 GMWNNRLKFEG
-850 TYYKLDNKNQI
+850 TYYKLENKNQI

-892 GRPIARQ
+892 GRPIAKEN
-899 HWSWDVGVNWHRNR
+899 WTWDIGVNWHRNR
-913 TRIDELSEGVEFYTF
+913 TRIDKLSEGVEFYTF

-949 SKLVTVEDP
+949 SKLVTVEDQ
-958 SSPYYGYPIL
+958 SSPYYGFPIL

-1003 KRWTMNIAADM
+1003 KKWTMNIAADM

-1032 TTQRFLDQLINPNG
+1032 TTQRFLDQMINPNG

-1057 DHDLVR
+1057 DNNLVR
-1063 VKDNRYPIVGGPG
+1063 VQGNRYPIVGGPG
-1076 EEYGGYPVNVG
+1076 EEYGGYPISVG
-1087 GVTGNFGV
+1087 GLVGNFGV

-1105 DKGNITGYTENL
+1105 AKGNITGYTENL

-1156 VSGKWLKR
+1156 LSGKWLKR
-1164 FGIEKGSV
+1164 LGIENGSV

-1182 TKAKVGVDPE
+1182 TKAKVGIDPE

-1199 GVGFKQGIER
+1199 GIGFKQGIER
-1209 YNVTPWA
+1209 YNVTPWS
-1216 MPVGFKI
+1216 MPIGFKV

>member
-1 MLKKHLHKYMYKIS
+1 MYKII
-15 KLNRMASKLVLCSVF
+15 KLTGLATKLALCSLV
-30 SFGGTVVVAGS
+30 SCAVVDSQARVLDRGS
-41 TGYMQL
+41 AAHWDT
-47 INKDNINIHLH
+47 INIHLLN
-58 AGHAAQALH
+58 GNAAQAIA
-67 QLSQQTGRAIG
+67 QLSKETGQAIG
-78 YDRNTIALE
+78 YDRKILQLERISIAQ
-87 SISVAEKVFRKASFD
+87 KTFQHASFE
-102 EVLNYILK
+102 EVLAYILK
-110 GTDIRPKEVSGG
+110 GTNIQSKRVLGG
-122 IVLVRYAEK
+122 VVLVKNGNK
-131 QQSYGLKLQISDPQ
+131 QELYDLKLQLVDRTKQ
-145 QRPIAGASVRELT
+145 PIRGASVRIPLT
-158 TGQSRL
+158 GESAL
-164 SNEKGEVTIKL
+164 SNADGEVTIKL
-175 PAGEYN
+175 AAGVYN
-181 LVVTHIGYEKKELY
+181 VLISHIGYELKELTG
-195 NLRLDAN
+195 LKLDAGAAA
-202 HLVVQQVTLKSK
+202 VRQVILNE
-214 DKALDEVVVTALGIK
+214 DDNELDEVVVTALGIK

-235 GYAVGKIKGDDLNR
+235 GYAVGKIKGEDINR

-269 ATGPTGSTVNMVI
+269 ATGPTGSSVNMVI

-311 EIGDDNKVDYGN
+311 QIGDDNKVDYGN

-332 IENISILKGPSA
+332 IDNISILKGPSA

-354 GVVLITTKTGRSV
+354 GVVLITTKSGKNA
-367 EKMTIGLTSNTVFD
+367 EKMTIAVTSNTVFD

-386 IGLHNKFASGT
+386 IELHNKFASGT
-397 MPWRPG
+397 LPWRPG
-403 DQPGDL
+403 DLPGNL
-409 LIEES
+409 VIEEES
-414 SSAMVGPAL
+414 SVMVGPAL

-436 DENGKPIPTELKSYP
+436 DENGKPIPTELKAYP
-451 DNIKNFVRTGLTS
+451 DNIKNFVQTGITS
-464 TNGLSLSNRSEKLDY
+464 TNGISLSNRSEKLDY
-479 RFSYSNMANKGIIP
+479 RFSYSNMTNKGIIP

-501 LNINSTMRLRK
+501 LNVNSTMRLRNS
-512 DLSLGLSLDAS
+512 LTLGLALDAS

-547 PHINILDLKDYWL
+547 PHINILDLQDYWL

-567 QRSQSVGNHNNPY
+567 QRSQSIGNHNNPY

-591 RDRVFGNLRLDWTIR
+591 RDRIFGNLRLDWTIK

-655 TTYTKKWADF
+655 TTYTKKLDAF
-665 QASGSLGGNLRY
+665 RVAGSLGGNLRY
-677 NRGTSV
+677 NRGKSV
-683 QNISKS
+683 QNTSKN

-702 NISPLNLDFNSAI
+702 NISPLNLDFYSTI
-715 SERAINSIYGLINL
+715 SERSINSVYGLINL
-729 NYRDMIY
+729 SYRDMVY
-736 LDLTGRNDWSSTLP
+736 LDVTGRNDWSSTLP

-760 ASLSVLANR
+760 ASLSVLANQVF
-769 MLSLPKTVALLK
+769 SLPKTINLAKLRAG
-781 IRGGVARVG
+781 IARVG
-790 NDTYPYNLSN
+790 SDTYPYNLSN

-814 TRSGALLVPDL
+814 TRSGSLLVPNL
-825 KPEIATSYEIGADL
+825 KPEIATSYEFGLDL
-839 ALWDNRLKFEG
+839 AMWNNRLKFEG
-850 TYYKLDNKNQI
+850 TYYKLENKNQI

-880 LLSSRGIELAVS
+880 LLSSRGLELAVS
-892 GRPIARQ
+892 GRPIAKEN
-899 HWSWDVGVNWHRNR
+899 WTWDIGVNWHRNR
-913 TRIDELSEGVEFYTF
+913 TRIDKLSEGVEFYTF

-949 SKLVTVEDP
+949 SKLVTVEDQ
-958 SSPYYGYPIL
+958 SSPYYGFPIL

-1003 KRWTMNIAADM
+1003 KKWTMNIAADM

-1032 TTQRFLDQLINPNG
+1032 TTQRFLDQMINPNG

-1057 DHDLVR
+1057 DNDLVR
-1063 VKDNRYPIVGGPG
+1063 VQGNRYPIVGGPG
-1076 EEYGGYPVNVG
+1076 EEYGGYPISVG
-1087 GVTGNFGV
+1087 GLVGNFGV

-1105 DKGNITGYTENL
+1105 TKGNVIGYTENL

-1156 VSGKWLKR
+1156 LSGKWLKR
-1164 FGIEKGSV
+1164 VGIENGSV

-1182 TKAKVGVDPE
+1182 TKAKVGIDPE

-1199 GVGFKQGIER
+1199 GIGFKQGIER
-1209 YNVTPWA
+1209 YNVTPWS
-1216 MPVGFKI
+1216 MPVGFKV

>member
-1 MLKKHLHKYMYKIS
+1 MYKII
-15 KLNRMASKLVLCSVF
+15 KLTGLATKLALCSLV
-30 SFGGTVVVAGS
+30 SCAVVDSQARVLDRGS
-41 TGYMQL
+41 AAHWDT
-47 INKDNINIHLH
+47 ITIHLLN
-58 AGHAAQALH
+58 GNAAQAIA
-67 QLSQQTGRAIG
+67 QLSKVTGQAIG
-78 YDRNTIALE
+78 YDRKMLQLERISIAQ
-87 SISVAEKVFRKASFD
+87 KTFQHASFE
-102 EVLNYILK
+102 EVLAYILK
-110 GTDIRPKEVSGG
+110 GTNIQSKRVLGG
-122 IVLVRYAEK
+122 VVLVKNGNK
-131 QQSYGLKLQISDPQ
+131 QELYDLKLQLVDRNKQ
-145 QRPIAGASVRELT
+145 PIRGASVRIPLT
-158 TGQSRL
+158 GESAL
-164 SNEKGEVTIKL
+164 SNADGEVTIKL
-175 PAGEYN
+175 AAGVYN
-181 LVVTHIGYEKKELY
+181 VLITHIGYEPKELTG
-195 NLRLDAN
+195 LKLDAGAAA
-202 HLVVQQVTLKSK
+202 VRQVILNDDDNK
-214 DKALDEVVVTALGIK
+214 LDEVVVTALGIK

-235 GYAVGKIKGDDLNR
+235 GYAVGKIKGEDINR

-269 ATGPTGSTVNMVI
+269 ATGPIGSSVNMVI

-311 EIGDDNKVDYGN
+311 QIGDDNKVDYGN

-332 IENISILKGPSA
+332 IDNISILKGPSA

-354 GVVLITTKTGRSV
+354 GVVLITTKSGKNA
-367 EKMTIGLTSNTVFD
+367 EKMTIAVTSNTVFD

-386 IGLHNKFASGT
+386 IELHNKFASGT
-397 MPWRPG
+397 LPWRPG
-403 DQPGDL
+403 DLPGNL
-409 LIEES
+409 VIEEES
-414 SSAMVGPAL
+414 SVMVGPAL

-436 DENGKPIPTELKSYP
+436 DENGKPIPTELKAYP
-451 DNIKNFVRTGLTS
+451 DNIKNFVQTGVTS
-464 TNGLSLSNRSEKLDY
+464 TNGISLSNRSEKLDY

-501 LNINSTMRLRK
+501 LNVNSTMRLRNS
-512 DLSLGLSLDAS
+512 LTLGLALDAS

-547 PHINILDLKDYWL
+547 PHINIVDLQDYWL

-567 QRSQSVGNHNNPY
+567 QRSQSIGNHNNPY

-591 RDRVFGNLRLDWTIR
+591 RDRVFGNLRLDWTIK

-655 TTYTKKWADF
+655 TTYTTKLDAF
-665 QASGSLGGNLRY
+665 QVTGSLGGNLRY
-677 NRGTSV
+677 NRGKSV
-683 QNISKS
+683 QNTSKN

-702 NISPLNLDFNSAI
+702 NISPLNLDFYSTI
-715 SERAINSIYGLINL
+715 SERAINSVYGLVNL
-729 NYRDMIY
+729 SYRDMVY
-736 LDLTGRNDWSSTLP
+736 LDVTGRNDWSSTLP

-760 ASLSVLANR
+760 ASLSVLANQVF
-769 MLSLPKTVALLK
+769 SLPKTINLAKLRAG
-781 IRGGVARVG
+781 IARVG

-814 TRSGALLVPDL
+814 TRSGSLLVPNL
-825 KPEIATSYEIGADL
+825 KPEIATSYEFGLDL
-839 ALWDNRLKFEG
+839 GMWNNRLKFEG
-850 TYYKLDNKNQI
+850 TYYKLENKNQI

-892 GRPIARQ
+892 GRPIAKEN
-899 HWSWDVGVNWHRNR
+899 WTWDIGVNWHRNR
-913 TRIDELSEGVEFYTF
+913 TRIDKLSEGVEFYTF

-949 SKLVTVEDP
+949 SKLVTVEDQ
-958 SSPYYGYPIL
+958 SSPYYGFPIL

-1003 KRWTMNIAADM
+1003 KKWTMNIAADM

-1032 TTQRFLDQLINPNG
+1032 TTQRFLDQMINPNG
-1046 MTGETLRNYLV
+1046 MTGETLRNYLI
-1057 DHDLVR
+1057 DNNLVR
-1063 VKDNRYPIVGGPG
+1063 VQGNRYPIVGGPG
-1076 EEYGGYPVNVG
+1076 EEYGGYPISVG
-1087 GVTGNFGV
+1087 GLVGNFGV

-1105 DKGNITGYTENL
+1105 AKGNITGYTENL

-1156 VSGKWLKR
+1156 LSGKWLKR
-1164 FGIEKGSV
+1164 LGIENSSV

-1182 TKAKVGVDPE
+1182 TKAKVGIDPE

-1199 GVGFKQGIER
+1199 GIGFKQGIER
-1209 YNVTPWA
+1209 YNVTPWS
-1216 MPVGFKI
+1216 MPIGFKV

>member
-1 MLKKHLHKYMYKIS
+1 MYKII
-15 KLNRMASKLVLCSVF
+15 KLTGLATKLALCSMV
-30 SFGGTVVVAGS
+30 SCAVTNSHAGG
-41 TGYMQL
+41 L
-47 INKDNINIHLH
+47 EKINRAYWDNINIHLS
-58 AGHAAQALH
+58 GGNAAQAVL
-67 QLSQQTGRAIG
+67 QLSKQTGQAIG
-78 YDRNTIALE
+78 YDRSMLQLDRVLI
-87 SISVAEKVFRKASFD
+87 AEKKFQNASFE
-102 EVLNYILK
+102 EVLAYILN
-110 GTDIRPKEVSGG
+110 GTNIKSKRVSGG
-122 IVLVRYAEK
+122 IVLVKNTGRQE
-131 QQSYGLKLQISDPQ
+131 SYDLKLQLVDHTKQ
-145 QRPIAGASVRELT
+145 PIGGASVHIPL
-158 TGQSRL
+158 TGQSAF
-164 SNEKGEVTIKL
+164 SNAKGEVTIRL
-175 PAGEYN
+175 AAGVYDV
-181 LVVTHIGYEKKELY
+181 LISHVGYEKKELKD
-195 NLRLDAN
+195 LKLDAN
-202 HLVVQQVTLKSK
+202 TTGIRQVILNE
-214 DKALDEVVVTALGIK
+214 DANELDEVVVTALGIK

-235 GYAVGKIKGDDLNR
+235 GYAVGKIKGKDINR

-260 GKVPGVSIS
+260 GRVPGVSIS
-269 ATGPTGSTVNMVI
+269 STGPTGSSVNMVI

-305 SLNNIG
+305 SLNNVG
-311 EIGDDNKVDYGN
+311 QIGDDNKVDYGN

-332 IENISILKGPSA
+332 IDNISILKGPSA

-354 GVVLITTKTGRSV
+354 GVVLITTKSGKNA
-367 EKMTIGLTSNTVFD
+367 EKMTIAVTSNTVFD

-386 IGLHNKFASGT
+386 IELHNKFASGT
-397 MPWRPG
+397 LPWRPG
-403 DQPGDL
+403 DLPGNL
-409 LIEES
+409 VIEEES
-414 SSAMVGPAL
+414 SVMVGAAL

-436 DENGKPIPTELKSYP
+436 DENGKPIPTELKAYP
-451 DNIKNFVRTGLTS
+451 NNIKNFVQTGVTS
-464 TNGLSLSNRSEKLDY
+464 TNGISLSNRSEKLDY

-501 LNINSTMRLRK
+501 LNINSTMRLRNS
-512 DLSLGLSLDAS
+512 LTLGLSFDAS

-547 PHINILDLKDYWL
+547 PHINILDLQDYWQ

-567 QRSQSVGNHNNPY
+567 QRSQSIGNHNNPY

-591 RDRVFGNLRLDWTIR
+591 RDRVFGNLRLDWTIK
-606 KDWTAMLRYATDI
+606 KDWTAMIRYATDI

-655 TTYTKKWADF
+655 TAYTKKITDF
-665 QASGSLGGNLRY
+665 QITGSLGGNLRY
-677 NRGTSV
+677 NRGKTV
-683 QNISKS
+683 QNTTKN

-702 NISPLNLDFNSAI
+702 NISPLNLDFYSTI
-715 SERAINSIYGLINL
+715 SERAINSVYGLINL
-729 NYRDMIY
+729 SYRDMVY
-736 LDLTGRNDWSSTLP
+736 LDVTGRNDWSSTLP

-760 ASLSVLANR
+760 ASLSVLANQVF
-769 MLSLPKTVALLK
+769 SLPKTINLAKLRAG
-781 IRGGVARVG
+781 IARVG

-814 TRSGALLVPDL
+814 TRSGSLLVPNL
-825 KPEIATSYEIGADL
+825 KPEIATSYEFGLDL
-839 ALWDNRLKFEG
+839 GMWNNRLKFEG
-850 TYYKLDNKNQI
+850 TYYKLENKNQI

-892 GRPIARQ
+892 GRPIAREN
-899 HWSWDVGVNWHRNR
+899 WSWDVGVNWHRNR
-913 TRIDELSEGVEFYTF
+913 TRIDELSDGVEFYTF

-949 SKLVTVEDP
+949 SKLVTVEDQ
-958 SSPYYGYPIL
+958 SSPYYGFPIL

-1003 KRWTMNIAADM
+1003 KKWTMNIAADM

-1032 TTQRFLDQLINPNG
+1032 TTQRFLDQMINPNG

-1057 DHDLVR
+1057 DNNLVR
-1063 VKDNRYPIVGGPG
+1063 VQGNRYPIVGGPG
-1076 EEYGGYPVNVG
+1076 EEYGGYPISVG
-1087 GVTGNFGV
+1087 GLVGNFGV

-1156 VSGKWLKR
+1156 LTGKWLKR
-1164 FGIEKGSV
+1164 LGIENGSV

-1182 TKAKVGVDPE
+1182 TKAKVGIDPE

-1209 YNVTPWA
+1209 YNVTPWS
-1216 MPVGFKI
+1216 MPIGFKV

>member
-1 MLKKHLHKYMYKIS
+1 MYKII
-15 KLNRMASKLVLCSVF
+15 KLTSLATKLALCSMV
-30 SFGGTVVVAGS
+30 SGAVTSSQAKGLDRIS
-41 TGYMQL
+41 TAHW
-47 INKDNINIHLH
+47 DNINIHLLN
-58 AGHAAQALH
+58 GNAAQAIL
-67 QLSQQTGRAIG
+67 QLSKQTGQAIG
-78 YDRNTIALE
+78 YDRNMLQLE
-87 SISVAEKVFRKASFD
+87 RISIAEKTFRNASFE
-102 EVLNYILK
+102 EVLNYILN
-110 GTDIRPKEVSGG
+110 GTNIKSKKVAGG
-122 IVLVRYAEK
+122 IVLVKNGNK
-131 QQSYGLKLQISDPQ
+131 QELYDLKLQLVDRKNQPIS
-145 QRPIAGASVRELT
+145 GASVRIPL
-158 TGQSRL
+158 TGQSAW
-164 SNEKGEVTIKL
+164 SNAQGEVAIKL
-175 PAGEYN
+175 APGVYD
-181 LVVTHIGYEKKELY
+181 VTVTHVGYAKKEL
-195 NLRLDAN
+195 NSLRVDASN
-202 HLVVQQVTLKSK
+202 VKVYPVTLTE
-214 DKALDEVVVTALGIK
+214 DDNELDEVVVTALGIK

-235 GYAVGKIKGDDLNR
+235 GYAIGKIKGEDINR

-269 ATGPTGSTVNMVI
+269 ATGPTGSSVNMVI

-311 EIGDDNKVDYGN
+311 QIGDDNKVDYGN

-332 IENISILKGPSA
+332 IDNISILKGPSA

-354 GVVLITTKTGRSV
+354 GVVLITTKTGKNA
-367 EKMTIGLTSNTVFD
+367 EKMTIAVTSNTVFD

-386 IGLHNKFASGT
+386 IDLHNKFASGT

-403 DQPGDL
+403 DLPGNL
-409 LIEES
+409 VIEEES
-414 SSAMVGPAL
+414 SVMVGPAL

-451 DNIKNFVRTGLTS
+451 NNIKNFVQTGITS
-464 TNGLSLSNRSEKLDY
+464 TNGISLSNRSEKLDY

-512 DLSLGLSLDAS
+512 SLTLGLALDAS

-547 PHINILDLKDYWL
+547 PHINILDLQDYWL

-567 QRSQSVGNHNNPY
+567 QRSQSIGNHNNPY

-591 RDRVFGNLRLDWTIR
+591 RDRVFGNLRLDWTI
-606 KDWTAMLRYATDI
+606 KSDWTAMLRYATDI

-655 TTYTKKWADF
+655 TTYSKKLAAF
-665 QASGSLGGNLRY
+665 QFTGSLGGNLRY
-677 NRGTSV
+677 NRGESV
-683 QNISKS
+683 QNTSKN

-702 NISPLNLDFNSAI
+702 NISPLNLDFYSTI
-715 SERAINSIYGLINL
+715 SERAINSVYGLINL
-729 NYRDMIY
+729 SYRDMVY
-736 LDLTGRNDWSSTLP
+736 LDVTGRNDWSSTLP

-760 ASLSVLANR
+760 ASLSVLANQVF
-769 MLSLPKTVALLK
+769 SLPKSINLAKLRAG
-781 IRGGVARVG
+781 IARVG

-814 TRSGALLVPDL
+814 TRSGSLLVPNL
-825 KPEIATSYEIGADL
+825 KPEIATSYEFGFDL
-839 ALWDNRLKFEG
+839 GMWNNRLKFEG
-850 TYYKLDNKNQI
+850 TYYKLENKNQI

-880 LLSSRGIELAVS
+880 LLSSRGIELALS
-892 GRPIARQ
+892 GRPIAKEK
-899 HWSWDVGVNWHRNR
+899 WSWDVGVNWHRNR

-949 SKLVTVEDP
+949 SQLVTVEDQ
-958 SSPYYGYPIL
+958 SSPYYGFPIL
-968 NKNGSWQAVRINN
+968 DKNGSWQAVRIKN

-1003 KRWTMNIAADM
+1003 KKWTMNIAADM

-1032 TTQRFLDQLINPNG
+1032 TTQRFLDQMINPNG

-1057 DHDLVR
+1057 DNNLVR
-1063 VKDNRYPIVGGPG
+1063 VQGNRYPIVGGPG
-1076 EEYGGYPVNVG
+1076 EEYGGYPISVG
-1087 GVTGNFGV
+1087 GMVGNFGV

-1149 ELSFSYD
+1149 ELSFNYD
-1156 VSGKWLKR
+1156 LSGKWLKR
-1164 FGIEKGSV
+1164 LGIENGSV

-1182 TKAKVGVDPE
+1182 TKAKVGIDPE

-1209 YNVTPWA
+1209 YNVTPWS
-1216 MPVGFKI
+1216 MPIGFKV

>member
-1 MLKKHLHKYMYKIS
+1 MYKII
-15 KLNRMASKLVLCSVF
+15 KLTGLATKLALCSMV
-30 SFGGTVVVAGS
+30 SCAVTNSHAGG
-41 TGYMQL
+41 L
-47 INKDNINIHLH
+47 EKINRAYWDNINIHLS
-58 AGHAAQALH
+58 GGNAAQAVL
-67 QLSQQTGRAIG
+67 QLSKQTGQAIG
-78 YDRNTIALE
+78 YDRSMLQLDRVLI
-87 SISVAEKVFRKASFD
+87 AEKKFQNASFE
-102 EVLNYILK
+102 EVLAYILN
-110 GTDIRPKEVSGG
+110 GTNIKSKRVSGG
-122 IVLVRYAEK
+122 IVLVKNTGRQE
-131 QQSYGLKLQISDPQ
+131 SYDLKLQLVDHTKQ
-145 QRPIAGASVRELT
+145 PIGGASVHIPL
-158 TGQSRL
+158 TGQSAF
-164 SNEKGEVTIKL
+164 SNAKGEVTIRL
-175 PAGEYN
+175 AAGVYDV
-181 LVVTHIGYEKKELY
+181 LISHVGYEKKELKD
-195 NLRLDAN
+195 LKLDAN
-202 HLVVQQVTLKSK
+202 TTGIRQVILNE
-214 DKALDEVVVTALGIK
+214 DANELDEVVVTALGIK

-235 GYAVGKIKGDDLNR
+235 GYAVGKIKGEDINR

-260 GKVPGVSIS
+260 GRVPGVSIS
-269 ATGPTGSTVNMVI
+269 STGPTGSSVNMVI

-305 SLNNIG
+305 SLNNVG
-311 EIGDDNKVDYGN
+311 QIGDDNKVDYGN

-332 IENISILKGPSA
+332 IDNISILKGPSA

-354 GVVLITTKTGRSV
+354 GVVLITTKSGKNA
-367 EKMTIGLTSNTVFD
+367 EEMTIAVTSNTVFD

-386 IGLHNKFASGT
+386 IELHNKFASGT
-397 MPWRPG
+397 LPWRPG
-403 DQPGDL
+403 DLPGNL
-409 LIEES
+409 VIEEES
-414 SSAMVGPAL
+414 SVMVGPAL

-436 DENGKPIPTELKSYP
+436 DENGKPIPTELKAYP
-451 DNIKNFVRTGLTS
+451 NNVKNFVQTGVTS
-464 TNGLSLSNRSEKLDY
+464 TNGISLSNRSEKLDY

-501 LNINSTMRLRK
+501 LNINSTMRLRNS
-512 DLSLGLSLDAS
+512 LTLGLSLDAS

-547 PHINILDLKDYWL
+547 PHINILDLQDYWL

-567 QRSQSVGNHNNPY
+567 QRSQSIGNHNNPY

-591 RDRVFGNLRLDWTIR
+591 RDRVFGNLRLDWTIK
-606 KDWTAMLRYATDI
+606 KDWTAMIRYATDI

-655 TTYTKKWADF
+655 TAYTKKITDF
-665 QASGSLGGNLRY
+665 QITGSLGGNLRY
-677 NRGTSV
+677 NRGKTV
-683 QNISKS
+683 QNTTKN

-702 NISPLNLDFNSAI
+702 NISPLNLDFYSTI
-715 SERAINSIYGLINL
+715 SERAINSVYGLINL
-729 NYRDMIY
+729 SYRDMVY
-736 LDLTGRNDWSSTLP
+736 LDVTGRNDWSSTLP

-760 ASLSVLANR
+760 ASLSVLANQVF
-769 MLSLPKTVALLK
+769 SLPKTINLAKLRAG
-781 IRGGVARVG
+781 IARVG

-814 TRSGALLVPDL
+814 TRSGSLLVPNL
-825 KPEIATSYEIGADL
+825 KPEIATSYEFGLDL
-839 ALWDNRLKFEG
+839 GMWNNRLKFEG
-850 TYYKLDNKNQI
+850 TYYKLENKNQI

-892 GRPIARQ
+892 GRPIAREN
-899 HWSWDVGVNWHRNR
+899 WSWDVGVNWHRNR
-913 TRIDELSEGVEFYTF
+913 TRIDELSDGVEFYTF

-949 SKLVTVEDP
+949 SKLVTVEDQ
-958 SSPYYGYPIL
+958 SSPYYGFPIL

-1003 KRWTMNIAADM
+1003 KKWTMNIAADM

-1032 TTQRFLDQLINPNG
+1032 TTQRFLDQMINPNG

-1057 DHDLVR
+1057 DNNLVR
-1063 VKDNRYPIVGGPG
+1063 VQGNRYPIVGGPG
-1076 EEYGGYPVNVG
+1076 EEYGGYPISVG
-1087 GVTGNFGV
+1087 GLVGNFGV

-1156 VSGKWLKR
+1156 LTGKWLKR
-1164 FGIEKGSV
+1164 LGIENGSV

-1182 TKAKVGVDPE
+1182 TKAKVGIDPE

-1209 YNVTPWA
+1209 YNVTPWS
-1216 MPVGFKI
+1216 MPIGFKV

>member
-1 MLKKHLHKYMYKIS
+1 MYKII
-15 KLNRMASKLVLCSVF
+15 KLTGLATKLALFSLVSCAVVDSQARVLDR
-30 SFGGTVVVAGS
+30 GS
-41 TGYMQL
+41 AAHWDT
-47 INKDNINIHLH
+47 ITIHLLN
-58 AGHAAQALH
+58 GNAAQAIA
-67 QLSQQTGRAIG
+67 QLSKVTGQAIG
-78 YDRNTIALE
+78 YDRKMLQLERISIAQ
-87 SISVAEKVFRKASFD
+87 KTFQHASFE
-102 EVLNYILK
+102 EVLAYILK
-110 GTDIRPKEVSGG
+110 GTNIQSKRVLGG
-122 IVLVRYAEK
+122 VVLVKNGNK
-131 QQSYGLKLQISDPQ
+131 QELYDLKLQLVDRNKQ
-145 QRPIAGASVRELT
+145 PIRGASVRIPLT
-158 TGQSRL
+158 GESAL
-164 SNEKGEVTIKL
+164 SNADGEVTIKL
-175 PAGEYN
+175 AAGVYN
-181 LVVTHIGYEKKELY
+181 VLITHIGYEPKELTG
-195 NLRLDAN
+195 LKLDAGAAA
-202 HLVVQQVTLKSK
+202 VRQVILNDDDNK
-214 DKALDEVVVTALGIK
+214 LDEVVVTALGIK

-235 GYAVGKIKGDDLNR
+235 GYAVGKIKGEDINR

-269 ATGPTGSTVNMVI
+269 ATGPTGSSVNMVI

-311 EIGDDNKVDYGN
+311 QIGDDNKVDYGN

-332 IENISILKGPSA
+332 IDNISILKGPSA

-354 GVVLITTKTGRSV
+354 GVVLITTKSGKNA
-367 EKMTIGLTSNTVFD
+367 EKMTIAVTSNTVFD

-386 IGLHNKFASGT
+386 IELHNKFASGT
-397 MPWRPG
+397 LPWRPG
-403 DQPGDL
+403 DLPGNL
-409 LIEES
+409 VIEEES
-414 SSAMVGPAL
+414 SVMVGPAL

-436 DENGKPIPTELKSYP
+436 DENGKPIPTELKAYP
-451 DNIKNFVRTGLTS
+451 DNIKNFVQTGVTS
-464 TNGLSLSNRSEKLDY
+464 TNGISLSNRSEKLDY

-501 LNINSTMRLRK
+501 LNFNSTMRLRNS
-512 DLSLGLSLDAS
+512 LTLGLALDAS

-547 PHINILDLKDYWL
+547 PHINIVDLQDYWL

-567 QRSQSVGNHNNPY
+567 QRSQSIGNHNNPY

-591 RDRVFGNLRLDWTIR
+591 RDRVFGNLRLDWTIK

-655 TTYTKKWADF
+655 TTYTKKLDAF
-665 QASGSLGGNLRY
+665 QVTGSLGGNLRY
-677 NRGTSV
+677 NRGKSV
-683 QNISKS
+683 QNTSKN

-702 NISPLNLDFNSAI
+702 NISPLNLDFYSTI
-715 SERAINSIYGLINL
+715 SERAINSVYGLVNL
-729 NYRDMIY
+729 SYRDMVY
-736 LDLTGRNDWSSTLP
+736 LDVTGRNDWSSTLP

-760 ASLSVLANR
+760 ASLSVLANQVF
-769 MLSLPKTVALLK
+769 SLPKTINLAKLRAG
-781 IRGGVARVG
+781 IARVG

-814 TRSGALLVPDL
+814 TRSGSLLVPNL
-825 KPEIATSYEIGADL
+825 KPEIATSYEFGLDL
-839 ALWDNRLKFEG
+839 GMWNNRLKFEG
-850 TYYKLDNKNQI
+850 TYYKLENKNQI

-892 GRPIARQ
+892 GRPIAKEN
-899 HWSWDVGVNWHRNR
+899 WTWDIGVNWHRNR
-913 TRIDELSEGVEFYTF
+913 TRIDKLSEGVEFYTF

-949 SKLVTVEDP
+949 SKLVTVEDQ
-958 SSPYYGYPIL
+958 SSPYYGFPIL

-1003 KRWTMNIAADM
+1003 KKWTMNIAADM

-1032 TTQRFLDQLINPNG
+1032 TTQRFLDQMINPNG
-1046 MTGETLRNYLV
+1046 MTGETLRNYLI
-1057 DHDLVR
+1057 DNNLVR
-1063 VKDNRYPIVGGPG
+1063 VQGNRYPIVGGPG
-1076 EEYGGYPVNVG
+1076 EEYGGYPISVG
-1087 GVTGNFGV
+1087 GLVGNFGV

-1105 DKGNITGYTENL
+1105 AKGNITGYTENL

-1156 VSGKWLKR
+1156 LSGKWLKR
-1164 FGIEKGSV
+1164 LGIENGSV

-1182 TKAKVGVDPE
+1182 TKAKVGIDPE

-1199 GVGFKQGIER
+1199 GIGFKQGIER
-1209 YNVTPWA
+1209 YNVTPWS
-1216 MPVGFKI
+1216 MPIGFKV

>member
-1 MLKKHLHKYMYKIS
+1 MYKII
-15 KLNRMASKLVLCSVF
+15 KLTSLATKLALCSMV
-30 SFGGTVVVAGS
+30 SGAVTSSQAKGLDRIS
-41 TGYMQL
+41 TAHW
-47 INKDNINIHLH
+47 DNINIHLLN
-58 AGHAAQALH
+58 GNAAQAIL
-67 QLSQQTGRAIG
+67 QLSKQTGQAIG
-78 YDRNTIALE
+78 YDRNMLQLE
-87 SISVAEKVFRKASFD
+87 RISIAEKTFRNASFE
-102 EVLNYILK
+102 EVLNYILN
-110 GTDIRPKEVSGG
+110 GTNIKSKKVAGG
-122 IVLVRYAEK
+122 IVLVKNGNK
-131 QQSYGLKLQISDPQ
+131 QELYDLKLQLVDRKNQPIS
-145 QRPIAGASVRELT
+145 GASVRIPL
-158 TGQSRL
+158 TGQSAS
-164 SNEKGEVTIKL
+164 SNAQGEVAIKL
-175 PAGEYN
+175 APGVYD
-181 LVVTHIGYEKKELY
+181 VTVTHVGYAKKEL
-195 NLRLDAN
+195 NSLRVDASN
-202 HLVVQQVTLKSK
+202 VKVYPVTLTE
-214 DKALDEVVVTALGIK
+214 DDNELDEVVVTALGIK

-235 GYAVGKIKGDDLNR
+235 GYAVGKIKGEDINR

-269 ATGPTGSTVNMVI
+269 ATGPTGSSVNMVI

-311 EIGDDNKVDYGN
+311 QIGDDNKVDYGN

-332 IENISILKGPSA
+332 IDNISILKGPSA

-354 GVVLITTKTGRSV
+354 GVVLITTKTGKNA
-367 EKMTIGLTSNTVFD
+367 EKMTIAVTSNTVFD

-386 IGLHNKFASGT
+386 IDLHNKFASGT

-403 DQPGDL
+403 DLPGNL
-409 LIEES
+409 VIEEES
-414 SSAMVGPAL
+414 SVMVGPAL

-451 DNIKNFVRTGLTS
+451 NNIKNFVQTGITS
-464 TNGLSLSNRSEKLDY
+464 TNGISLSNRSEKLDY

-512 DLSLGLSLDAS
+512 SLTLGLALDAS

-547 PHINILDLKDYWL
+547 PHINILDLQDYWL

-567 QRSQSVGNHNNPY
+567 QRSQSIGNHNNPY

-591 RDRVFGNLRLDWTIR
+591 RDRVFGNLRLDWTI
-606 KDWTAMLRYATDI
+606 KSDWTAMLRYATDI

-655 TTYTKKWADF
+655 TTYSKKLAVF
-665 QASGSLGGNLRY
+665 QFTGSLGGNLRY
-677 NRGTSV
+677 NRGKSV
-683 QNISKS
+683 QNTSKN

-702 NISPLNLDFNSAI
+702 NISPLNLDFYSTI
-715 SERAINSIYGLINL
+715 SERAINSVYGLINL
-729 NYRDMIY
+729 SYRDMVY
-736 LDLTGRNDWSSTLP
+736 LDVTGRNDWSSTLP

-760 ASLSVLANR
+760 ASLSALANQVF
-769 MLSLPKTVALLK
+769 SLPKSINLAKLRAG
-781 IRGGVARVG
+781 IARVG

-814 TRSGALLVPDL
+814 TRSGSLLVPNL
-825 KPEIATSYEIGADL
+825 KPEIATSYEFGFDL
-839 ALWDNRLKFEG
+839 GMWNNRLKFEG
-850 TYYKLDNKNQI
+850 TYYKLENKNQI

-880 LLSSRGIELAVS
+880 LLSSRGIELALS
-892 GRPIARQ
+892 GRPIAKEK
-899 HWSWDVGVNWHRNR
+899 WSWDVGVNWHRNR

-949 SKLVTVEDP
+949 SQLVTVEDQ
-958 SSPYYGYPIL
+958 SSPYYGFPIL
-968 NKNGSWQAVRINN
+968 DKNGSWQAVRINN

-1003 KRWTMNIAADM
+1003 KKWTMNIAADM

-1032 TTQRFLDQLINPNG
+1032 TTQRFLDQMINPNG

-1057 DHDLVR
+1057 DNNLVR
-1063 VKDNRYPIVGGPG
+1063 VQGNRYPIVGGPG
-1076 EEYGGYPVNVG
+1076 EEYGGYPISVG
-1087 GVTGNFGV
+1087 GMVGNFGV

-1149 ELSFSYD
+1149 ELSFNYD
-1156 VSGKWLKR
+1156 LSGKWLKR
-1164 FGIEKGSV
+1164 LGIENGSV

-1182 TKAKVGVDPE
+1182 TKAKVGIDPE

-1209 YNVTPWA
+1209 YNVTPWS
-1216 MPVGFKI
+1216 MPIGFKV

>member
-1 MLKKHLHKYMYKIS
+1 MYKII
-15 KLNRMASKLVLCSVF
+15 KLTGLATKLALCSMV
-30 SFGGTVVVAGS
+30 SCAVTNSHAGG
-41 TGYMQL
+41 L
-47 INKDNINIHLH
+47 EKINRAYWDNINIHLS
-58 AGHAAQALH
+58 GGNAAQAVL
-67 QLSQQTGRAIG
+67 QLSKQTGQAIG
-78 YDRNTIALE
+78 YDRSMLQLDRVLI
-87 SISVAEKVFRKASFD
+87 AEKKFQNASFE
-102 EVLNYILK
+102 EVLAYILN
-110 GTDIRPKEVSGG
+110 GTNIKSKRVSGG
-122 IVLVRYAEK
+122 IVLVKNTGRQE
-131 QQSYGLKLQISDPQ
+131 SYDLKLQLVDHTKQ
-145 QRPIAGASVRELT
+145 PIGGASVHISL
-158 TGQSRL
+158 TGQSAL
-164 SNEKGEVTIKL
+164 SNAKGEVTIRL
-175 PAGEYN
+175 AAGVYDV
-181 LVVTHIGYEKKELY
+181 LISHVGYEKKEL
-195 NLRLDAN
+195 NDLKLDAN
-202 HLVVQQVTLKSK
+202 TTGIRQVILNE
-214 DKALDEVVVTALGIK
+214 DANELDEVVVTALGIK

-235 GYAVGKIKGDDLNR
+235 GYAVGKIKGEDINR

-260 GKVPGVSIS
+260 GRVPGVSIS
-269 ATGPTGSTVNMVI
+269 STGPTGSSVNMVI

-305 SLNNIG
+305 SLNNVG
-311 EIGDDNKVDYGN
+311 QIGDDNKVDYGN

-332 IENISILKGPSA
+332 IDNISILKGPSA

-354 GVVLITTKTGRSV
+354 GVVLITTKSGKNA
-367 EKMTIGLTSNTVFD
+367 EKMTIAVTSNTVFD

-386 IGLHNKFASGT
+386 IELHNKFASGT
-397 MPWRPG
+397 LPWRPG
-403 DQPGDL
+403 DLPGNL
-409 LIEES
+409 VIEEES
-414 SSAMVGPAL
+414 SVMVGPAL

-436 DENGKPIPTELKSYP
+436 DENGKSIPTELKAYP
-451 DNIKNFVRTGLTS
+451 NNIKNFVQTGVTS
-464 TNGLSLSNRSEKLDY
+464 TNGISLSNRSEKLDY

-501 LNINSTMRLRK
+501 LNINSTMRLRNS
-512 DLSLGLSLDAS
+512 LTLGLSLDAS

-547 PHINILDLKDYWL
+547 PHINILDLQDYWL

-567 QRSQSVGNHNNPY
+567 QRSQSIGNHNNPY

-591 RDRVFGNLRLDWTIR
+591 RDRVFGNLRLDWTIK
-606 KDWTAMLRYATDI
+606 KDWTAMIRYATDI

-655 TTYTKKWADF
+655 TAYTKKITDF
-665 QASGSLGGNLRY
+665 QITGSLGGNLRY
-677 NRGTSV
+677 NRGKTV
-683 QNISKS
+683 QNTTKN

-702 NISPLNLDFNSAI
+702 NISPLNLDFYSTI
-715 SERAINSIYGLINL
+715 SERAINSVYGLINL
-729 NYRDMIY
+729 SYRDMVY
-736 LDLTGRNDWSSTLP
+736 LDVTGRNDWSSTLP

-760 ASLSVLANR
+760 ASLSVLANQVF
-769 MLSLPKTVALLK
+769 SLPKTINLAKLRAG
-781 IRGGVARVG
+781 IARVG

-814 TRSGALLVPDL
+814 TRSGSLLVPNL
-825 KPEIATSYEIGADL
+825 KPEIATSYEFGLDL
-839 ALWDNRLKFEG
+839 GMWNNRLKFEG
-850 TYYKLDNKNQI
+850 TYYKLENKNQI

-892 GRPIARQ
+892 GRPIAREN
-899 HWSWDVGVNWHRNR
+899 WSWDVGVNWHRNR
-913 TRIDELSEGVEFYTF
+913 TRIDELSDGVEFYTF

-949 SKLVTVEDP
+949 SKLVTVEDQ
-958 SSPYYGYPIL
+958 SSPYYGFPIL

-1003 KRWTMNIAADM
+1003 KKWTMNIAADM

-1032 TTQRFLDQLINPNG
+1032 TTQRFLDQMINPNG

-1057 DHDLVR
+1057 DNNLVR
-1063 VKDNRYPIVGGPG
+1063 VQGNRYPIVGGPG
-1076 EEYGGYPVNVG
+1076 EEYGGYPISVG
-1087 GVTGNFGV
+1087 GLVGNFGV

-1156 VSGKWLKR
+1156 LTGKWLKR
-1164 FGIEKGSV
+1164 LGIENGSV

-1182 TKAKVGVDPE
+1182 TKAKVGIDPE

-1209 YNVTPWA
+1209 YNVTPWS
-1216 MPVGFKI
+1216 MPIGFKV

>member
-1 MLKKHLHKYMYKIS
+1 MYKII
-15 KLNRMASKLVLCSVF
+15 KLTGLATKLAICAMVSCAVTNSHAEGLEK
-30 SFGGTVVVAGS
+30 
-41 TGYMQL
+41 
-47 INKDNINIHLH
+47 INHAYWDNINIHLSS
-58 AGHAAQALH
+58 GNAAQAVL
-67 QLSQQTGRAIG
+67 QLSKQTGQAIG
-78 YDRNTIALE
+78 YDRSMLQLDRIL
-87 SISVAEKVFRKASFD
+87 IAEKKFQNASFE
-102 EVLNYILK
+102 EVLAYILN
-110 GTDIRPKEVSGG
+110 GTNIKSKRVSGG
-122 IVLVRYAEK
+122 IVLVKNTGK
-131 QQSYGLKLQISDPQ
+131 QESYDLKLQLVDRTK
-145 QRPIAGASVRELT
+145 RPIGGASVHIPL
-158 TGQSRL
+158 TGQSAL
-164 SNEKGEVTIKL
+164 SNAKGEVTIRL
-175 PAGEYN
+175 AAGVYDV
-181 LVVTHIGYEKKELY
+181 LISHVGYEKKEL
-195 NLRLDAN
+195 NDLKLDAN
-202 HLVVQQVTLKSK
+202 TAGIRQVVLNE
-214 DKALDEVVVTALGIK
+214 DDNELDEVVVTALGIK

-235 GYAVGKIKGDDLNR
+235 GYAVGKIKGEDINR

-260 GKVPGVSIS
+260 GRIPGVSIS
-269 ATGPTGSTVNMVI
+269 STGPTGSSVNMVI

-305 SLNNIG
+305 SLNNVG
-311 EIGDDNKVDYGN
+311 QIGDDNNVDYGN

-332 IENISILKGPSA
+332 IDNISILKGPSA

-354 GVVLITTKTGRSV
+354 GVVLITTKSGKNA
-367 EKMTIGLTSNTVFD
+367 EKMTIAVTSNTVFD

-386 IGLHNKFASGT
+386 IELHNKFASGT
-397 MPWRPG
+397 LPWRPG
-403 DQPGDL
+403 DLPGNL
-409 LIEES
+409 VIEEES
-414 SSAMVGPAL
+414 SVMVGPAL

-436 DENGKPIPTELKSYP
+436 DENGKPIPTELKAYP
-451 DNIKNFVRTGLTS
+451 NNIKNFVQTGVTS
-464 TNGLSLSNRSEKLDY
+464 TNGISLSNRSEKLDY

-501 LNINSTMRLRK
+501 LNINSTMRLRNS
-512 DLSLGLSLDAS
+512 LTLGLSLDAS

-547 PHINILDLKDYWL
+547 PHINILDLQDYWL

-567 QRSQSVGNHNNPY
+567 QRSQSIGNHNNPY

-591 RDRVFGNLRLDWTIR
+591 RDRVFGNLRLDWTIK
-606 KDWTAMLRYATDI
+606 KDWTAMIRYATDI

-655 TTYTKKWADF
+655 TAYTKKMSDF
-665 QASGSLGGNLRY
+665 QITGSLGGNLRY
-677 NRGTSV
+677 NRGKSV
-683 QNISKS
+683 QNTSKN

-702 NISPLNLDFNSAI
+702 NISPLNLDFYSTI
-715 SERAINSIYGLINL
+715 SERAINSVYGLINL
-729 NYRDMIY
+729 SYRDMVY
-736 LDLTGRNDWSSTLP
+736 LDVTGRNDWSSTLP

-760 ASLSVLANR
+760 ASLSVLANQVF
-769 MLSLPKTVALLK
+769 SLPKTINLAKLRAG
-781 IRGGVARVG
+781 IARVG

-814 TRSGALLVPDL
+814 TRSGSLLVPNL
-825 KPEIATSYEIGADL
+825 KPEIATSYEFGLDL
-839 ALWDNRLKFEG
+839 GMWNNRLKFEG
-850 TYYKLDNKNQI
+850 TYYKLENKNQI

-892 GRPIARQ
+892 GRPIAKEN
-899 HWSWDVGVNWHRNR
+899 WSWDVGVNWHRNR
-913 TRIDELSEGVEFYTF
+913 TRIDELSDGVEFYTF

-949 SKLVTVEDP
+949 SKLVTVEDQ
-958 SSPYYGYPIL
+958 SSPYYGFPIL

-1003 KRWTMNIAADM
+1003 KKWTMNIAADM

-1032 TTQRFLDQLINPNG
+1032 TTQRFLDQMINPNG

-1057 DHDLVR
+1057 DNNLVR
-1063 VKDNRYPIVGGPG
+1063 VQGNRYPIVGGPG
-1076 EEYGGYPVNVG
+1076 EEYGGYPISVG
-1087 GVTGNFGV
+1087 GLVGNFGV

-1156 VSGKWLKR
+1156 LSGKWLKR
-1164 FGIEKGSV
+1164 LGIENGSV

-1182 TKAKVGVDPE
+1182 TKAKVGIDPE

-1209 YNVTPWA
+1209 YNVTPWS
-1216 MPVGFKI
+1216 MPIGFKV

>member
-1 MLKKHLHKYMYKIS
+1 MYKII
-15 KLNRMASKLVLCSVF
+15 KLTGLATKLALCSLV
-30 SFGGTVVVAGS
+30 SCAVVDSQARVLDRGS
-41 TGYMQL
+41 AAHWDT
-47 INKDNINIHLH
+47 ITIHLLN
-58 AGHAAQALH
+58 GNAAQAIA
-67 QLSQQTGRAIG
+67 QLSKVTGQAIG
-78 YDRNTIALE
+78 YDRKMLQLERISIAQ
-87 SISVAEKVFRKASFD
+87 KTFQHASFE
-102 EVLNYILK
+102 EVLAYILK
-110 GTDIRPKEVSGG
+110 GTNIQSKRVLGG
-122 IVLVRYAEK
+122 VVLVKNGNK
-131 QQSYGLKLQISDPQ
+131 QELYDLKLQLVDRNKQ
-145 QRPIAGASVRELT
+145 PIRGASVRIPLT
-158 TGQSRL
+158 GESAL
-164 SNEKGEVTIKL
+164 SNADGEVTIKL
-175 PAGEYN
+175 AAGVYN
-181 LVVTHIGYEKKELY
+181 VLITHIGYEPKELTG
-195 NLRLDAN
+195 LKLDAGAAA
-202 HLVVQQVTLKSK
+202 VRQVILN
-214 DKALDEVVVTALGIK
+214 DDDNELDEVVVTALGIK

-235 GYAVGKIKGDDLNR
+235 GYAVGKIKGEDINR

-269 ATGPTGSTVNMVI
+269 ATGPTGSSVNMVI

-311 EIGDDNKVDYGN
+311 QIGDDNKVDYGN

-332 IENISILKGPSA
+332 IDNISILKGPSA

-354 GVVLITTKTGRSV
+354 GVVLITTKSGKNA
-367 EKMTIGLTSNTVFD
+367 EKMTIAVTSNTVFD

-386 IGLHNKFASGT
+386 IELHNKFASGT
-397 MPWRPG
+397 LPWRPG
-403 DQPGDL
+403 DLPGNL
-409 LIEES
+409 VIEEES
-414 SSAMVGPAL
+414 SVMVGPAL

-436 DENGKPIPTELKSYP
+436 DENGKPIPTELKAYP
-451 DNIKNFVRTGLTS
+451 DNIKNFVQTGVTS
-464 TNGLSLSNRSEKLDY
+464 TNGISLSNRSEKLDY

-501 LNINSTMRLRK
+501 LNVNSTMRLRNS
-512 DLSLGLSLDAS
+512 LTLGLALDAS

-547 PHINILDLKDYWL
+547 PHINIVDLQDYWL

-567 QRSQSVGNHNNPY
+567 QRSQSIGNHNNPY

-591 RDRVFGNLRLDWTIR
+591 RDRVFGNLRLDWTIK

-655 TTYTKKWADF
+655 TTYTTKLDAV
-665 QASGSLGGNLRY
+665 QVTGSLGGNLRY
-677 NRGTSV
+677 NRGKSV
-683 QNISKS
+683 QNTSKN

-702 NISPLNLDFNSAI
+702 NISPLNLDFYSTI
-715 SERAINSIYGLINL
+715 SERAVNSVYGLVNL
-729 NYRDMIY
+729 SYRDMVY
-736 LDLTGRNDWSSTLP
+736 LDVTGRNDWSSTLP

-760 ASLSVLANR
+760 ASLSVLANQVF
-769 MLSLPKTVALLK
+769 SLPKTINLAKLRAG
-781 IRGGVARVG
+781 IARVG

-814 TRSGALLVPDL
+814 TRSGSLLVPNL
-825 KPEIATSYEIGADL
+825 KPEIATSYEFGLDL
-839 ALWDNRLKFEG
+839 GMWNNRLKFEG
-850 TYYKLDNKNQI
+850 TYYKLENKNQI

-892 GRPIARQ
+892 GRPIAKEN
-899 HWSWDVGVNWHRNR
+899 WTWDIGVNWHRNR
-913 TRIDELSEGVEFYTF
+913 TRIDKLSEGVEFYTF

-949 SKLVTVEDP
+949 SKLVTVEDQ
-958 SSPYYGYPIL
+958 SSPYYGFPIL

-1003 KRWTMNIAADM
+1003 KKWTMNIAADM

-1032 TTQRFLDQLINPNG
+1032 TTQRFLDQMINPNG
-1046 MTGETLRNYLV
+1046 MTGETLRNYLI
-1057 DHDLVR
+1057 DNNLVR
-1063 VKDNRYPIVGGPG
+1063 VQGNRYPIVGGPG
-1076 EEYGGYPVNVG
+1076 EEYGGYPISVG
-1087 GVTGNFGV
+1087 GLVGNFGV

-1105 DKGNITGYTENL
+1105 AKGNITGYTENL

-1156 VSGKWLKR
+1156 LSGKWLKR
-1164 FGIEKGSV
+1164 LGIENGSV

-1182 TKAKVGVDPE
+1182 TKAKVGIDPE

-1199 GVGFKQGIER
+1199 GIGFKQGIER
-1209 YNVTPWA
+1209 YNVTPWS
-1216 MPVGFKI
+1216 MPIGFKV

>member
-1 MLKKHLHKYMYKIS
+1 MYKII
-15 KLNRMASKLVLCSVF
+15 KLTGLATKLALCSMV
-30 SFGGTVVVAGS
+30 SCAVTNSHAGG
-41 TGYMQL
+41 L
-47 INKDNINIHLH
+47 EKINRAYWDNINIHLS
-58 AGHAAQALH
+58 GGNAALAVL
-67 QLSQQTGRAIG
+67 QLSKQTGQAIG
-78 YDRNTIALE
+78 YDRSMLQLDRVLI
-87 SISVAEKVFRKASFD
+87 AEKKFQNASFE
-102 EVLNYILK
+102 EVLAYILN
-110 GTDIRPKEVSGG
+110 GTNIKSKRVSGG
-122 IVLVRYAEK
+122 IVLVKNTGRQE
-131 QQSYGLKLQISDPQ
+131 SYDLKLQLVDHTKQ
-145 QRPIAGASVRELT
+145 PIGGASVHIPL
-158 TGQSRL
+158 TGQSAF
-164 SNEKGEVTIKL
+164 SNAKGEVTIRL
-175 PAGEYN
+175 AAGVYDV
-181 LVVTHIGYEKKELY
+181 LISHVGYEKKELKD
-195 NLRLDAN
+195 LKLDAN
-202 HLVVQQVTLKSK
+202 TTGIRQVILNE
-214 DKALDEVVVTALGIK
+214 DANELDEVVVTALGIK

-235 GYAVGKIKGDDLNR
+235 GYAVGKIKGEDINR

-260 GKVPGVSIS
+260 GRVPGVSIS
-269 ATGPTGSTVNMVI
+269 STGPTGSSVNMVI

-305 SLNNIG
+305 SLNNVG
-311 EIGDDNKVDYGN
+311 QIGDDNKVDYGN

-332 IENISILKGPSA
+332 IDNISILKGPSA

-354 GVVLITTKTGRSV
+354 GVVLITTKSGKNA
-367 EKMTIGLTSNTVFD
+367 EKMTIAVTSNTVFD

-386 IGLHNKFASGT
+386 IELHNKFASGT
-397 MPWRPG
+397 LPWRPG
-403 DQPGDL
+403 DLPGNL
-409 LIEES
+409 VIEEES
-414 SSAMVGPAL
+414 SVMVGAAL

-436 DENGKPIPTELKSYP
+436 DENGKPIPTELKAYP
-451 DNIKNFVRTGLTS
+451 NNIKNFVQTGVTS
-464 TNGLSLSNRSEKLDY
+464 TNGISLSNRSEKLDY

-501 LNINSTMRLRK
+501 LNINSTMRLRNS
-512 DLSLGLSLDAS
+512 LTLGLSFDAS

-547 PHINILDLKDYWL
+547 PHINILDLQDYWL

-567 QRSQSVGNHNNPY
+567 QRSQSIGNHNNPY

-591 RDRVFGNLRLDWTIR
+591 RDRVFGNLRLDWTIK
-606 KDWTAMLRYATDI
+606 KDWTAMIRYATDI

-655 TTYTKKWADF
+655 TAYTKKITDF
-665 QASGSLGGNLRY
+665 QITGSLGGNLRY
-677 NRGTSV
+677 NCGKTV
-683 QNISKS
+683 QNISKN

-702 NISPLNLDFNSAI
+702 NISPLNLDFYSTI
-715 SERAINSIYGLINL
+715 SERAINSVYGLINL
-729 NYRDMIY
+729 SYRDMVY
-736 LDLTGRNDWSSTLP
+736 LDVTGRNDWSSTLP

-760 ASLSVLANR
+760 ASLSVLANQVF
-769 MLSLPKTVALLK
+769 SLPKTINLAKLRAG
-781 IRGGVARVG
+781 IARVG

-814 TRSGALLVPDL
+814 TRSGSLLVPNL
-825 KPEIATSYEIGADL
+825 KPEIATSYEFGLDL
-839 ALWDNRLKFEG
+839 GMWNNRLKFEG
-850 TYYKLDNKNQI
+850 TYYKLENKNQI

-892 GRPIARQ
+892 GRPIAREN
-899 HWSWDVGVNWHRNR
+899 WSWDVGVNWHRNR
-913 TRIDELSEGVEFYTF
+913 TRIDELSDGVEFYTF

-949 SKLVTVEDP
+949 SKLVTVEDQ
-958 SSPYYGYPIL
+958 SSPYYGFPIL

-1003 KRWTMNIAADM
+1003 KKWTMNIAADM

-1032 TTQRFLDQLINPNG
+1032 TTQRFLDQMINPNG

-1057 DHDLVR
+1057 DNNLVR
-1063 VKDNRYPIVGGPG
+1063 VQGNRYPIVGGPG
-1076 EEYGGYPVNVG
+1076 EEYGGYPISVG
-1087 GVTGNFGV
+1087 GLVGNFGV

-1156 VSGKWLKR
+1156 LTGKWLKR
-1164 FGIEKGSV
+1164 LGIENGSV

-1182 TKAKVGVDPE
+1182 TKAKVGIDPE

-1209 YNVTPWA
+1209 YNVTPWS
-1216 MPVGFKI
+1216 MPIGFKV

>member
-1 MLKKHLHKYMYKIS
+1 MYKII
-15 KLNRMASKLVLCSVF
+15 KLTGLATKLALCSLV
-30 SFGGTVVVAGS
+30 SCAVVDSQARVLDRGS
-41 TGYMQL
+41 AAHWDT
-47 INKDNINIHLH
+47 INIHLLN
-58 AGHAAQALH
+58 GNAAQAIA
-67 QLSQQTGRAIG
+67 QLSKETGQAIG
-78 YDRNTIALE
+78 YDRKMLQLERISIAQ
-87 SISVAEKVFRKASFD
+87 KTFQHASFE
-102 EVLNYILK
+102 EVLAYILK
-110 GTDIRPKEVSGG
+110 GTNIQSKRVLGG
-122 IVLVRYAEK
+122 VVLVKNGNK
-131 QQSYGLKLQISDPQ
+131 QELYDLKLQLVDRTKQ
-145 QRPIAGASVRELT
+145 PIRGASVRIPLT
-158 TGQSRL
+158 GESAL
-164 SNEKGEVTIKL
+164 SNADGEVTIKL
-175 PAGEYN
+175 AAGVYN
-181 LVVTHIGYEKKELY
+181 VLISHIGYEPKELTGLKL
-195 NLRLDAN
+195 NAGAAAVR
-202 HLVVQQVTLKSK
+202 QVILKE
-214 DKALDEVVVTALGIK
+214 DDNELDEVVVTALGIK

-235 GYAVGKIKGDDLNR
+235 GYAVGKIKGEDINR

-269 ATGPTGSTVNMVI
+269 ATGPTGSSVNMVI

-311 EIGDDNKVDYGN
+311 QIGDDNKVDYGN

-332 IENISILKGPSA
+332 IDNISILKGPSA

-354 GVVLITTKTGRSV
+354 GVVLITTKSGKNA
-367 EKMTIGLTSNTVFD
+367 EKMTIAVTSNTVFD

-386 IGLHNKFASGT
+386 IELHNKFASGT
-397 MPWRPG
+397 LPWRPG
-403 DQPGDL
+403 DLPGNL
-409 LIEES
+409 VIEEES
-414 SSAMVGPAL
+414 SVMVGPAL

-436 DENGKPIPTELKSYP
+436 DENGKPIPTELKAYP
-451 DNIKNFVRTGLTS
+451 DNIKNFVQTGITS
-464 TNGLSLSNRSEKLDY
+464 TNGISLSNRSEKLDY

-501 LNINSTMRLRK
+501 LNVNSTMRLRNS
-512 DLSLGLSLDAS
+512 LTLGLALDAS
-523 RNNSNNRP
+523 RNNANNRP

-547 PHINILDLKDYWL
+547 PHINILDLQDYWL

-567 QRSQSVGNHNNPY
+567 QRSQSIGNHNNPY

-591 RDRVFGNLRLDWTIR
+591 RDRIFGNLRLDWAIK

-655 TTYTKKWADF
+655 TTYTKKLDAF
-665 QASGSLGGNLRY
+665 QVTGSLGGNLRY
-677 NRGTSV
+677 NRGKSV
-683 QNISKS
+683 QNTSKN

-702 NISPLNLDFNSAI
+702 NISPLNLDFYSTI
-715 SERAINSIYGLINL
+715 SERAINSVYGLINL
-729 NYRDMIY
+729 SYRDMVY
-736 LDLTGRNDWSSTLP
+736 LDVTGRNDWSSTLP

-760 ASLSVLANR
+760 ASLSVLANQVF
-769 MLSLPKTVALLK
+769 SLPKTINLAKLRAG
-781 IRGGVARVG
+781 IARVG

-814 TRSGALLVPDL
+814 TRSGSLLVPNL
-825 KPEIATSYEIGADL
+825 KPEIATSYEFGLDL
-839 ALWDNRLKFEG
+839 GMWNNRLKFEG
-850 TYYKLDNKNQI
+850 THYKLENKNQI

-892 GRPIARQ
+892 GRPIAKEN
-899 HWSWDVGVNWHRNR
+899 WTWDIGVNWHRNR
-913 TRIDELSEGVEFYTF
+913 TRIDKLSEGVEFYTF

-949 SKLVTVEDP
+949 SKLVTVEDQ
-958 SSPYYGYPIL
+958 SSPYYGFPIL

-1003 KRWTMNIAADM
+1003 KKWTMNIAADM

-1032 TTQRFLDQLINPNG
+1032 TTQRFLDQMINPNG

-1063 VKDNRYPIVGGPG
+1063 VQGNRYPIVGGPG
-1076 EEYGGYPVNVG
+1076 EEYGGYPISVG
-1087 GVTGNFGV
+1087 GLVGNFGV

-1105 DKGNITGYTENL
+1105 TKGNVTGYTENL
-1117 GGEGTKYI
+1117 GAEGTKYI

-1156 VSGKWLKR
+1156 LSGKWLKR
-1164 FGIEKGSV
+1164 VGIENGSV

-1182 TKAKVGVDPE
+1182 TKAKVGIDPE

-1199 GVGFKQGIER
+1199 GIGFKQGIER
-1209 YNVTPWA
+1209 YNVTPWS
-1216 MPVGFKI
+1216 MPIGFKV